1 MANYTFLAAQNYRTN
16 RKKEVARATSSSD
29 YRKDEEN
36 ARLARIEAIQRLR
49 NGTAYNPT
57 LLHTAEKMAS
67 DDTKEK
73 FSNTKTTLDSV
84 TTAKSA
90 ASTHSKKSPAITAG
104 TTSSL
109 MESAKSKSQ
118 PSAGASLSAITTAK
132 SSAKKNQVHRNNFSS
147 VTADK
152 TLLEKSQEPVTEEQ
166 ATRRKAYSIYNGLDE
181 ETYKK
186 ANEAYKA
193 ADVSAP
199 SAARQR
205 TAVANALME
214 SGISKEKAVQYAKN
228 WGNVQ
233 GAKGIIDDARYE
245 SSVNKRVNELSDD
258 QYKELGNYI
267 VRTDPKYYFDHPD
280 LLDDSK
286 PYYGQWES
294 VDEYKQKFMDTYG
307 VSEDEFDIYVDAAK
321 RKLKKEATEREE
333 QKRQE
338 NMDKYPWA
346 TMAYNVEDLATGFIA
361 DGMAATTT
369 AIAKLTGR
377 QIDPYD
383 YGFRQQRLNAAVE
396 QKSAEQFADLVG
408 KLGGGET
415 AQNIAAGAY
424 SVGNSI
430 IKSKMAMDM
439 GTGVADSLGLVKGTS
454 QYRNIASLT
463 NSGLFSAS
471 AFSNSVRESKDA
483 GLSDE
488 QALRTGVANGINES
502 LMEYLS
508 FDKVLGLLD
517 KPGKVTIKEGVKRF
531 MGAMFAEG
539 SEELNTDL
547 ANTIADHLMNGEFE
561 DTKNQ
566 VSYLVA
572 NGMDEETAK
581 EQVWSDTLKQWT
593 EDFIAGA
600 ISGGVFAGGRIASS
614 NINYHNLADNVS
626 VELKEQL
633 AETSKT
639 MEEGTT
645 AREIAESKPV
655 EEWTRDDTAKVLQS
669 MEEIAGEKG
678 NYEDILAHEIEKTGK
693 GSEEAKTIAQDM
705 VKAASTSSEDTTE
718 EDSARRIETWDEGT
732 QETYGKFLRGE
743 LTRESDTVA
752 SAYEVRESPRQEKQ
766 RGNSKTTV
774 ARAYEKSSN
783 NPVIAVKIS
792 DITKSDAKVMLSD
805 GSTTKLSEI
814 RFDDRQTQQ
823 LYNLASTFESSNAAN
838 AFIEEF
844 PGGDVATYA
853 RSVMA
858 YYNAGRN
865 GAKSFDSLMGDSQ
878 NGIYAAVDSSINRTF
893 YELGVN
899 DKTPVKAVTKPQAD
913 TVSRGKVI
921 DQRTEVTPDSDFV
934 TRVASVLSN
943 ADYENTVIKDT
954 KLDNNARGEF
964 NRILAEVAITTD
976 SDNPLSAVVHEHIGE
991 VSRAYNAEGW
1001 DKVVDE
1007 VMDYMYSKEGMQWV
1021 NNRVS
1026 TYKEA
1031 YKKVSSNTDNRDAA
1045 TEFVNDVIGEIFT
1058 TEEGLEHLMNHAQEK
1073 LTEKEQK
1080 SFIQSI
1086 KDFFNNMIKSLKD
1099 YMESH
1104 SRRFSRSEYLKAS
1117 KQLEKIRDDALAAWD
1132 KAIENRKREMSGENK
1147 GSTVK
1152 AAEKKF
1158 ALELEESAKNI
1169 TPLLNTDYETLEKTN
1184 VSIVEMNSELDSK
1197 YVTAGK
1203 VSISKIIED
1212 QLKLCEHI
1220 RPGKTDLYYVVFD
1233 KINGLKAQISG
1244 KSIKHSINITDGTII
1259 SKIDDNAM
1267 NDIVCYS
1274 NLYEVLKNSVCVG
1287 SIVANKK
1294 HSEKGMVLYGVARLK
1309 DKGTFLVRTTLEHR
1323 EGAGYEIAKVGIVE
1337 NIRAIK
1343 TQQVEDMHWKN
1354 NSATL
1359 RQPADSVTVSE
1370 LLDYVKNNITAKDSI
1385 QIQLVQ
1391 QLDEMEKASAISGSQ
1406 QSNVAVPK
1414 ETLASKLNVSSDS
1427 KNINKRYSLNVDSEG
1442 NELSDQQ
1449 QEYFKDSKVRDENG
1463 KLKPVYHGTGSQF
1476 NVFSYDFI
1484 GKTGSAEGYGF
1495 YFTDQIEKAKG
1506 YSKRGTDVMSGY
1518 LNITKPLST
1527 SELTLTENEIRG
1539 LLLELDPTGDEIL
1552 ANFEYT
1558 GEGYPSKQWYNK
1570 AMKETI
1576 DTLME
1581 NESDDDVLAEIVNS
1595 GSDNE
1600 TVLTTVRNLYGYDG
1614 YIVEDKYED
1623 GNVYV
1628 AFSSEQF
1635 KNADN
1640 RQPTPDKDIRF
1651 SIEIANDEY
1660 KEAEDSELYDIAK
1673 RIYDSGTTS
1682 KKAYYKLSETLPERL
1697 VNDIKEILN
1706 IDVSDY
1712 GNEISET
1719 SIAHINRRHGPN
1731 GSSDHSME
1739 DVHNVARI
1747 EYAIENYA
1755 EIEEGA
1761 RSKEYR
1767 NRDGSYSKTIVMR
1780 ANIGSD
1786 FYYVVEAVPDAKI
1799 KTLHVVSAYINKND
1813 TFSDVV
1819 VSNDPNRY
1827 VQDEHRPNVS
1837 FPKSNV
1843 SSDRENVNKRYSLNL
1858 ENEGKKYST
1867 NIDEAL
1873 FEALEETWTLEEQKQ
1888 ASGIVQQGFEA
1899 LQSVEI
1905 NDRIVNKIA
1914 KNILKQYSSDYST
1927 EDLSYNIKNI
1937 FAYLKNTEN
1946 VSFDDMTKVM
1956 QEVAKPVLEQ
1966 SKRIDQRDKADYDD
1980 FINYLS
1986 QKRIKLTSA
1995 QRQEVEYT
2003 YGSYDAFRKS
2013 MFGKVTLSN
2022 KGVSLDDIWSEIV
2035 QQSGYRL
2042 SEDVSDADEITALA
2056 EVIED
2061 MKPVPRNPFGM
2072 DMDDAAYDV
2081 ALDIYRQFFIE
2092 QAAEKANEK
2101 VKKVIGQ
2108 KTDQLIEKQQQYRRK
2123 YGQMYMEAVAKERRK
2138 TEELQKASIARLQ
2151 GEFYKLDQAERDAIR
2166 ESDLISQ
2173 AVIKAEREKY
2183 EGRLRRLRNQKNDKI
2198 AEIRARNANSRT
2210 KAAQQRRAA
2219 YLKEGIRKNM
2229 DSLNSML
2236 MHPNENKHIPA
2247 GMVRSVIDVCEAVNV
2262 DTGKSRLMK
2271 EKLEKLQGFYESYRN
2286 DDQFSFDYDE
2296 RIDKDIDTL
2305 KNMFAGRNYTELTND
2320 ELQRVYNIVNALK
2333 QQISNA
2339 NKLIDNKLVKDAHE
2353 GAMQAVEEVTRAKRH
2368 ANNVV
2373 TYNLDKF
2380 ASYHLNAYREFR
2392 KLSGYK
2398 ENSVLMS
2405 IYDELERGQQK
2416 ELEIQRHVNDA
2427 FLGLLQSNR
2436 KEAMRLESYKPDDL
2450 VDIGLKDE
2458 NGKPVM
2464 VTRAMRLSVI
2474 MHSYNKGNMNHVLNE
2489 GLTIP
2494 DIKLYEKGNIK
2505 EAWEKAKTYRY
2516 VSYELMLDAIKSKD
2530 SERLTEEQAKYE
2542 RSVRKLESDLS
2553 DFEKEFLKIAKEV
2566 FHNYFGKEI
2575 NKVTMQTRGYAAARV
2590 ENYYPI
2596 KTDPDFTHSNFGGL
2610 VMDSSLEGMGMLKER
2625 VRSKNPILLEDI
2637 TKVVIRQANNTS
2649 KYVGYAIP
2657 IRNFNMLMNST
2668 FHDSNGRIRNM
2679 KETVRNVWGNSNEK
2693 YLENIF
2699 KDIQG
2704 ARKTESGIMDNLRSS
2719 FAGATLTLNVS
2730 VAMKQAASY
2739 PTAASVVGYGP
2750 LLKAMKDIPK
2760 GFNFKKGIPELEKRN
2775 SLLWVRSQ
2783 GYSNERIADTTQTS
2797 AMKSKAKE
2805 KLDWI
2810 SFMDIGT
2817 VRTLEYASMYYVD
2830 SNFKNLKK
2838 GSDEYWDKVSETFT
2852 KVVAETQPNYTTL
2865 QQAAV
2870 TRDPNKFMKQ
2880 IIMFKTQSL
2889 QNFGIVYDAVGNY
2902 NAKSIALKEAKKT
2915 NSAELIATAKKEKMQ
2930 AAKNLVNA
2938 TTSQIVAAAVFN
2950 AMTILSK
2957 LMLHKWKPFQDDDGE
2972 WSSEK
2977 LMNFFMVGMVDTLS
2991 GSIIWGS
2998 EIADVLEALL
3008 LGETYYG
3015 TEVSVIEMWNDCNNA
3030 IINLHNNINKMNGA
3044 QTDEEYDKYNYKVQT
3059 SILTLVTTLGQ
3070 FKGVPV
3076 NNVYNM
3082 FNAVYTYAAGTSI
3095 MNGDVE
3101 KQYDRIVDAY
3111 LDGDTKEYK
3120 RLYEQK
3126 ANTLS
3131 NPDSAKSGTKSTIK
3145 ERYLNGEMSQEQ
3157 AESFLND
3164 LGYDDAYFTI
3174 KEWDYT
3180 NETGEKYLQYGELD
3194 SAIEDAVKSGDRQS
3208 VIDAVKDLTDHGIK
3222 ESSVE
3227 SHISKTFKPIYQESH
3242 SKANLKSYLITA
3254 YEYCGVPR
3262 DKAME
3267 KIKAWEEER

>member
-1 MANYTFLAAQNYRTN
+1 
-16 RKKEVARATSSSD
+16 
-29 YRKDEEN
+29 
-36 ARLARIEAIQRLR
+36 
-49 NGTAYNPT
+49 
-57 LLHTAEKMAS
+57 
-67 DDTKEK
+67 
-73 FSNTKTTLDSV
+73 
-84 TTAKSA
+84 
-90 ASTHSKKSPAITAG
+90 
-104 TTSSL
+104 
-109 MESAKSKSQ
+109 
-118 PSAGASLSAITTAK
+118 
-132 SSAKKNQVHRNNFSS
+132 
-147 VTADK
+147 
-152 TLLEKSQEPVTEEQ
+152 
-166 ATRRKAYSIYNGLDE
+166 
-181 ETYKK
+181 
-186 ANEAYKA
+186 
-193 ADVSAP
+193 
-199 SAARQR
+199 
-205 TAVANALME
+205 
-214 SGISKEKAVQYAKN
+214 
-228 WGNVQ
+228 
-233 GAKGIIDDARYE
+233 
-245 SSVNKRVNELSDD
+245 
-258 QYKELGNYI
+258 
-267 VRTDPKYYFDHPD
+267 
-280 LLDDSK
+280 
-286 PYYGQWES
+286 
-294 VDEYKQKFMDTYG
+294 
-307 VSEDEFDIYVDAAK
+307 
-321 RKLKKEATEREE
+321 
-333 QKRQE
+333 
-338 NMDKYPWA
+338 
-346 TMAYNVEDLATGFIA
+346 
-361 DGMAATTT
+361 
-369 AIAKLTGR
+369 
-377 QIDPYD
+377 
-383 YGFRQQRLNAAVE
+383 
-396 QKSAEQFADLVG
+396 
-408 KLGGGET
+408 
-415 AQNIAAGAY
+415 
-424 SVGNSI
+424 
-430 IKSKMAMDM
+430 
-439 GTGVADSLGLVKGTS
+439 
-454 QYRNIASLT
+454 
-463 NSGLFSAS
+463 
-471 AFSNSVRESKDA
+471 
-483 GLSDE
+483 
-488 QALRTGVANGINES
+488 
-502 LMEYLS
+502 
-508 FDKVLGLLD
+508 
-517 KPGKVTIKEGVKRF
+517 
-531 MGAMFAEG
+531 
-539 SEELNTDL
+539 
-547 ANTIADHLMNGEFE
+547 
-561 DTKNQ
+561 
-566 VSYLVA
+566 
-572 NGMDEETAK
+572 
-581 EQVWSDTLKQWT
+581 
-593 EDFIAGA
+593 
-600 ISGGVFAGGRIASS
+600 
-614 NINYHNLADNVS
+614 
-626 VELKEQL
+626 
-633 AETSKT
+633 
-639 MEEGTT
+639 
-645 AREIAESKPV
+645 
-655 EEWTRDDTAKVLQS
+655 
-669 MEEIAGEKG
+669 
-678 NYEDILAHEIEKTGK
+678 
-693 GSEEAKTIAQDM
+693 
-705 VKAASTSSEDTTE
+705 
-718 EDSARRIETWDEGT
+718 
-732 QETYGKFLRGE
+732 
-743 LTRESDTVA
+743 
-752 SAYEVRESPRQEKQ
+752 
-766 RGNSKTTV
+766 
-774 ARAYEKSSN
+774 
-783 NPVIAVKIS
+783 
-792 DITKSDAKVMLSD
+792 
-805 GSTTKLSEI
+805 
-814 RFDDRQTQQ
+814 
-823 LYNLASTFESSNAAN
+823 
-838 AFIEEF
+838 
-844 PGGDVATYA
+844 
-853 RSVMA
+853 
-858 YYNAGRN
+858 
-865 GAKSFDSLMGDSQ
+865 
-878 NGIYAAVDSSINRTF
+878 
-893 YELGVN
+893 
-899 DKTPVKAVTKPQAD
+899 
-913 TVSRGKVI
+913 
-921 DQRTEVTPDSDFV
+921 
-934 TRVASVLSN
+934 
-943 ADYENTVIKDT
+943 
-954 KLDNNARGEF
+954 
-964 NRILAEVAITTD
+964 
-976 SDNPLSAVVHEHIGE
+976 
-991 VSRAYNAEGW
+991 
-1001 DKVVDE
+1001 
-1007 VMDYMYSKEGMQWV
+1007 
-1021 NNRVS
+1021 
-1026 TYKEA
+1026 
-1031 YKKVSSNTDNRDAA
+1031 
-1045 TEFVNDVIGEIFT
+1045 
-1058 TEEGLEHLMNHAQEK
+1058 
-1073 LTEKEQK
+1073 
-1080 SFIQSI
+1080 
-1086 KDFFNNMIKSLKD
+1086 
-1099 YMESH
+1099 
-1104 SRRFSRSEYLKAS
+1104 
-1117 KQLEKIRDDALAAWD
+1117 
-1132 KAIENRKREMSGENK
+1132 
-1147 GSTVK
+1147 
-1152 AAEKKF
+1152 
-1158 ALELEESAKNI
+1158 
-1169 TPLLNTDYETLEKTN
+1169 
-1184 VSIVEMNSELDSK
+1184 
-1197 YVTAGK
+1197 
-1203 VSISKIIED
+1203 
-1212 QLKLCEHI
+1212 
-1220 RPGKTDLYYVVFD
+1220 
-1233 KINGLKAQISG
+1233 
-1244 KSIKHSINITDGTII
+1244 
-1259 SKIDDNAM
+1259 
-1267 NDIVCYS
+1267 
-1274 NLYEVLKNSVCVG
+1274 
-1287 SIVANKK
+1287 
-1294 HSEKGMVLYGVARLK
+1294 
-1309 DKGTFLVRTTLEHR
+1309 
-1323 EGAGYEIAKVGIVE
+1323 
-1337 NIRAIK
+1337 
-1343 TQQVEDMHWKN
+1343 
-1354 NSATL
+1354 
-1359 RQPADSVTVSE
+1359 
-1370 LLDYVKNNITAKDSI
+1370 
-1385 QIQLVQ
+1385 
-1391 QLDEMEKASAISGSQ
+1391 
-1406 QSNVAVPK
+1406 
-1414 ETLASKLNVSSDS
+1414 
-1427 KNINKRYSLNVDSEG
+1427 
-1442 NELSDQQ
+1442 
-1449 QEYFKDSKVRDENG
+1449 
-1463 KLKPVYHGTGSQF
+1463 
-1476 NVFSYDFI
+1476 
-1484 GKTGSAEGYGF
+1484 
-1495 YFTDQIEKAKG
+1495 
-1506 YSKRGTDVMSGY
+1506 MSGY

-1539 LLLELDPTGDEIL
+1539 LLSELDPTGDEIL

-1576 DTLME
+1576 NALME

-1614 YIVEDKYED
+1614 YIVEDKYGD

-1628 AFSSEQF
+1628 AFTSEQF

-1640 RQPTPDKDIRF
+1640 RQPTSDKDI
-1651 SIEIANDEY
+1651 
-1660 KEAEDSELYDIAK
+1660 
-1673 RIYDSGTTS
+1673 
-1682 KKAYYKLSETLPERL
+1682 
-1697 VNDIKEILN
+1697 
-1706 IDVSDY
+1706 
-1712 GNEISET
+1712 
-1719 SIAHINRRHGPN
+1719 
-1731 GSSDHSME
+1731 
-1739 DVHNVARI
+1739 
-1747 EYAIENYA
+1747 
-1755 EIEEGA
+1755 
-1761 RSKEYR
+1761 
-1767 NRDGSYSKTIVMR
+1767 
-1780 ANIGSD
+1780 
-1786 FYYVVEAVPDAKI
+1786 
-1799 KTLHVVSAYINKND
+1799 
-1813 TFSDVV
+1813 
-1819 VSNDPNRY
+1819 
-1827 VQDEHRPNVS
+1827 
-1837 FPKSNV
+1837 
-1843 SSDRENVNKRYSLNL
+1843 RYSLNL

-1905 NDRIVNKIA
+1905 NDKIVNKIA
-1914 KNILKQYSSDYST
+1914 KNILKQYSSDYPT

-1966 SKRIDQRDKADYDD
+1966 SKRIDPRDKADYDD

-2003 YGSYDAFRKS
+2003 YGSYDDFRKS

-2042 SEDVSDADEITALA
+2042 SEDVSDADEIIALA

-2183 EGRLRRLRNQKNDKI
+2183 EGRLRRLRSQKNDKI
-2198 AEIRARNANSRT
+2198 AEINARHANSRT

-2353 GAMQAVEEVTRAKRH
+2353 GAKQAVEEVTRAKRH

-2398 ENSVLMS
+2398 DNSVLMS

-2494 DIKLYEKGNIK
+2494 DIKLYEKGKIK

-2530 SERLTEEQAKYE
+2530 SERLTAEQAKYE
-2542 RSVRKLESDLS
+2542 RPVRKLESDLS

-2704 ARKTESGIMDNLRSS
+2704 ANSSGGSMFDGVLNALRGN
-2719 FAGATLTLNVS
+2719 FAGATLSANVG

-2739 PTAASVVGYGP
+2739 PTAAAVVGYGP

-2760 GFNFKKGIPELEKRN
+2760 GFNLKKGIPELEKRN

-2783 GYSNERIADTTQTS
+2783 GYSNERVADATKLTAT
-2797 AMKSKAKE
+2797 KSKLRE
-2805 KLDWI
+2805 KADMI
-2810 SFMDIGT
+2810 GFMDAGT

-2830 SNFKNLKK
+2830 SKFKNLEK
-2838 GSDEYWDKVSETFT
+2838 GSDEYWNKVSEIFT
-2852 KVVAETQPNYTTL
+2852 KVVFETQPNYTTL

-2870 TRDPNKFMKQ
+2870 TRDSSSSKKLFF
-2880 IIMFKTQSL
+2880 MFKTQSL
-2889 QNFGIVYDAVGNY
+2889 QNIGIMYDAMGNFM
-2902 NAKSIALKEAKKT
+2902 AKTADYRDAKKSKNT
-2915 NSAELIATAKKEKMQ
+2915 DFIASTKKEVK
-2930 AAKNLVNA
+2930 AAANNLAHA
-2938 TTSQIVAAAVFN
+2938 TSSQIIAAAVFK
-2950 AMTILSK
+2950 AMDFLAKIFYHRQDK
-2957 LMLHKWKPFQDDDGE
+2957 FQDDDGNWDMKKIE
-2972 WSSEK
+2972 D
-2977 LMNFFMVGMVDTLS
+2977 FFVYGIINTLA
-2991 GSIIWGS
+2991 GGI
-2998 EIADVLEALL
+2998 L
-3008 LGETYYG
+3008 LGDEIVEGLESFFLDETYYG
-3015 TEVSVIEMWNDCNNA
+3015 AEVSILEMWNDFNEGMQSLKNN
-3030 IINLHNNINKMNGA
+3030 LNKMHDSA
-3044 QTDEEYDKYNYKVQT
+3044 TDEEHDEYSYKVEK
-3059 SILTLVTTLGQ
+3059 SILTIANVLGQ
-3070 FKGVPV
+3070 IKGVPV
-3076 NNVYNM
+3076 NNI
-3082 FNAVYTYAAGTSI
+3082 FNTFNSAYTYVMGTGI
-3095 MNGDVE
+3095 MDGDVE

-3180 NETGEKYLQYGELD
+3180 NETGEKYLKYGELD

-3267 KIKAWEEER
+3267 KIKAWEEE

>member
-16 RKKEVARATSSSD
+16 RKKEDSKGSSSSD

-49 NGTAYNPT
+49 NGTTYNPT

-104 TTSSL
+104 TTSNL

-132 SSAKKNQVHRNNFSS
+132 SSAKKNTISRNDFSS
-147 VTADK
+147 VTPDD
-152 TLLEKSQEPVTEEQ
+152 TLLEKANEPVTEEQ

-186 ANEAYKA
+186 ANEAFKA
-193 ADVSAP
+193 ADISGPSA
-199 SAARQR
+199 AARQR

-214 SGISKEKAVQYAKN
+214 SGISKEKAAQYAKN

-245 SSVNKRVNELSDD
+245 SSVEKRVNELSDD

-286 PYYGQWES
+286 SYYGQWES

-321 RKLKKEATEREE
+321 RKLNQEATEREE

-539 SEELNTDL
+539 SEELSTDL

-705 VKAASTSSEDTTE
+705 VKAASTSSGDTTE

-743 LTRESDTVA
+743 LTRENDTVA
-752 SAYEVRESPRQEKQ
+752 SAYEVRESQRQEKQ

-792 DITKSDAKVMLSD
+792 DITKSDAKVLLSD

-814 RFDDRQTQQ
+814 RFDNRQTQQ

-865 GAKSFDSLMGDSQ
+865 GAKSFDSLMRDSQ

-899 DKTPVKAVTKPQAD
+899 DKTSVKAVTKPQAD
-913 TVSRGKVI
+913 NVSRGKVI

-1031 YKKVSSNTDNRDAA
+1031 YKKVSSDTDNRDAA

-1132 KAIENRKREMSGENK
+1132 KAIENRKREMSGENSNTAK
-1147 GSTVK
+1147 ADKKAYSLNPNPDTKVEVDKEGIVIITGSRYSVSQVTKDFRNV
-1152 AAEKKF
+1152 
-1158 ALELEESAKNI
+1158 AKNI
-1169 TPLLNTDYETLEKTN
+1169 R
-1184 VSIVEMNSELDSK
+1184 SELSK
-1197 YVTAGK
+1197 LVGNSYVIKADNREVHIGADFVGEYSGSKDTQKSRKDVKRTKANAIPG
-1203 VSISKIIED
+1203 IEKIIENAD
-1212 QLKLCEHI
+1212 NPKYLQNDEEKHNNDARRGWTRYDVTFGLSDGSVVNYFRGFLNIRMAADGKDYVYDITKINKLKNGPHI
-1220 RPGKTDLYYVVFD
+1220 RQAT
-1233 KINGLKAQISG
+1233 
-1244 KSIKHSINITDGTII
+1244 
-1259 SKIDDNAM
+1259 
-1267 NDIVCYS
+1267 
-1274 NLYEVLKNSVCVG
+1274 
-1287 SIVANKK
+1287 
-1294 HSEKGMVLYGVARLK
+1294 
-1309 DKGTFLVRTTLEHR
+1309 
-1323 EGAGYEIAKVGIVE
+1323 
-1337 NIRAIK
+1337 
-1343 TQQVEDMHWKN
+1343 N
-1354 NSATL
+1354 NSAY
-1359 RQPADSVTVSE
+1359 DNSGIHKE
-1370 LLDYVKNNITAKDSI
+1370 NIS
-1385 QIQLVQ
+1385 
-1391 QLDEMEKASAISGSQ
+1391 
-1406 QSNVAVPK
+1406 SNK
-1414 ETLASKLNVSSDS
+1414 ENV
-1427 KNINKRYSLNVDSEG
+1427 NKRYSLNVDTEG

-1449 QEYFKDSKVRDENG
+1449 QEYFKDSKIRDENG
-1463 KLKPVYHGTGSQF
+1463 KLKPVYHGTKSQF

-1506 YSKRGTDVMSGY
+1506 YSKKGTDVMSGY

-1539 LLLELDPTGDEIL
+1539 LLSELDPTGDEIL
-1552 ANFEYT
+1552 SNFEYT

-1576 DTLME
+1576 NALME

-1614 YIVEDKYED
+1614 YIVEDKYGD

-1628 AFSSEQF
+1628 AFTSEQF

-1640 RQPTPDKDIRF
+1640 RQPTSDKDI
-1651 SIEIANDEY
+1651 
-1660 KEAEDSELYDIAK
+1660 
-1673 RIYDSGTTS
+1673 
-1682 KKAYYKLSETLPERL
+1682 
-1697 VNDIKEILN
+1697 
-1706 IDVSDY
+1706 
-1712 GNEISET
+1712 
-1719 SIAHINRRHGPN
+1719 
-1731 GSSDHSME
+1731 
-1739 DVHNVARI
+1739 
-1747 EYAIENYA
+1747 
-1755 EIEEGA
+1755 
-1761 RSKEYR
+1761 
-1767 NRDGSYSKTIVMR
+1767 
-1780 ANIGSD
+1780 
-1786 FYYVVEAVPDAKI
+1786 
-1799 KTLHVVSAYINKND
+1799 
-1813 TFSDVV
+1813 
-1819 VSNDPNRY
+1819 
-1827 VQDEHRPNVS
+1827 
-1837 FPKSNV
+1837 
-1843 SSDRENVNKRYSLNL
+1843 RYSLNL

-1966 SKRIDQRDKADYDD
+1966 SKRIDPRDKADYDD

-2003 YGSYDAFRKS
+2003 YGSYDDFRKS

-2022 KGVSLDDIWSEIV
+2022 KGVPLDDIWSEIV

-2198 AEIRARNANSRT
+2198 AEINARHANSRT

-2305 KNMFAGRNYTELTND
+2305 KNMFVGRNYTELTND

-2353 GAMQAVEEVTRAKRH
+2353 GAKQAVEEVTRAKRH

-2398 ENSVLMS
+2398 DNSVLMS

-2494 DIKLYEKGNIK
+2494 DIKLYEKGKIK

-2530 SERLTEEQAKYE
+2530 SERLTAEQAKYE

-2739 PTAASVVGYGP
+2739 PTAAAVVGYGP

-2760 GFNFKKGIPELEKRN
+2760 GFNLKKGIPELEKRN

-2930 AAKNLVNA
+2930 AAKNLANA

-3180 NETGEKYLQYGELD
+3180 NKTGEKYLKYGELD
-3194 SAIEDAVKSGDRQS
+3194 SAIEDAVKSGDRQN

-3222 ESSVE
+3222 ESSIE

-3267 KIKAWEEER
+3267 KIKAWEEE

>member
-16 RKKEVARATSSSD
+16 RKKEDSKGSSSSD

-49 NGTAYNPT
+49 NGTTYNPT

-132 SSAKKNQVHRNNFSS
+132 SSAKKNMISRNDFSS
-147 VTADK
+147 VTPDD
-152 TLLEKSQEPVTEEQ
+152 TLLEKANEPVTEEQ

-186 ANEAYKA
+186 ANEAFKA
-193 ADVSAP
+193 ADISGPSA
-199 SAARQR
+199 AARQR

-214 SGISKEKAVQYAKN
+214 SGISKEKAAQYAKN

-233 GAKGIIDDARYE
+233 GAKGIINDARYE
-245 SSVNKRVNELSDD
+245 SSVEKRVNELSDD

-286 PYYGQWES
+286 SYYGQWES
-294 VDEYKQKFMDTYG
+294 GDEYKQKFMDTYG

-321 RKLKKEATEREE
+321 RKLNQEATERDI

-346 TMAYNVEDLATGFIA
+346 TAAYNVEDLATGFIA
-361 DGMAATTT
+361 DGMAAVTT
-369 AIAKLTGR
+369 AIDKLTGR
-377 QIDPYD
+377 QIDPYS

-539 SEELNTDL
+539 SEELSTDL

-669 MEEIAGEKG
+669 MEEIAGKKG

-743 LTRESDTVA
+743 LTRENDTVA
-752 SAYEVRESPRQEKQ
+752 SAYEVRESQRQEKQ

-814 RFDDRQTQQ
+814 RFDNRQTQQ

-865 GAKSFDSLMGDSQ
+865 GAKSFDSLMRDSQ

-913 TVSRGKVI
+913 NVSRGKVI

-1031 YKKVSSNTDNRDAA
+1031 YKKVSSDTDNRDAA

-1132 KAIENRKREMSGENK
+1132 KAIENRKREMSGENSNTAK
-1147 GSTVK
+1147 ADKKAYSLNPNPDTKVEVDKEGIVIITGSRYSVSQVTKDFRNV
-1152 AAEKKF
+1152 
-1158 ALELEESAKNI
+1158 AKNI
-1169 TPLLNTDYETLEKTN
+1169 R
-1184 VSIVEMNSELDSK
+1184 SELSK
-1197 YVTAGK
+1197 LVGNSYVIKADNREVHIGADFVGEYSGSKDTQKSRKDVKRTKANAIPG
-1203 VSISKIIED
+1203 IEKIIENAD
-1212 QLKLCEHI
+1212 NPKYLQNDEEKHNNDARRGWTRYDVTFGLSDGSVVNYFRGFLNIRMAADGKDYVYDITKINKLKNGPHI
-1220 RPGKTDLYYVVFD
+1220 RQAT
-1233 KINGLKAQISG
+1233 
-1244 KSIKHSINITDGTII
+1244 
-1259 SKIDDNAM
+1259 
-1267 NDIVCYS
+1267 
-1274 NLYEVLKNSVCVG
+1274 
-1287 SIVANKK
+1287 
-1294 HSEKGMVLYGVARLK
+1294 
-1309 DKGTFLVRTTLEHR
+1309 
-1323 EGAGYEIAKVGIVE
+1323 
-1337 NIRAIK
+1337 
-1343 TQQVEDMHWKN
+1343 N
-1354 NSATL
+1354 NSAY
-1359 RQPADSVTVSE
+1359 DNSGIHKE
-1370 LLDYVKNNITAKDSI
+1370 NIS
-1385 QIQLVQ
+1385 
-1391 QLDEMEKASAISGSQ
+1391 
-1406 QSNVAVPK
+1406 SNK
-1414 ETLASKLNVSSDS
+1414 ENV
-1427 KNINKRYSLNVDSEG
+1427 NKRYSLNVDTEG

-1463 KLKPVYHGTGSQF
+1463 KLKPVYHGTGSHF

-1495 YFTDQIEKAKG
+1495 YFTDQIEKARG
-1506 YSKRGTDVMSGY
+1506 YSKKGTDVMSGY

-1539 LLLELDPTGDEIL
+1539 LLSELDPTGDEIL

-1640 RQPTPDKDIRF
+1640 RQPTSDKDI
-1651 SIEIANDEY
+1651 
-1660 KEAEDSELYDIAK
+1660 
-1673 RIYDSGTTS
+1673 
-1682 KKAYYKLSETLPERL
+1682 
-1697 VNDIKEILN
+1697 
-1706 IDVSDY
+1706 
-1712 GNEISET
+1712 
-1719 SIAHINRRHGPN
+1719 
-1731 GSSDHSME
+1731 
-1739 DVHNVARI
+1739 
-1747 EYAIENYA
+1747 
-1755 EIEEGA
+1755 
-1761 RSKEYR
+1761 
-1767 NRDGSYSKTIVMR
+1767 
-1780 ANIGSD
+1780 
-1786 FYYVVEAVPDAKI
+1786 
-1799 KTLHVVSAYINKND
+1799 
-1813 TFSDVV
+1813 
-1819 VSNDPNRY
+1819 
-1827 VQDEHRPNVS
+1827 
-1837 FPKSNV
+1837 
-1843 SSDRENVNKRYSLNL
+1843 RYSLNL

-1873 FEALEETWTLEEQKQ
+1873 FEALEETWELEEQKQ

-1966 SKRIDQRDKADYDD
+1966 SKRIDPRDKADYDD

-2003 YGSYDAFRKS
+2003 YGSYDDFRKS

-2022 KGVSLDDIWSEIV
+2022 KGVPLDDIWSEIV

-2151 GEFYKLDQAERDAIR
+2151 GEFYKLDQAKHDAIR

-2198 AEIRARNANSRT
+2198 AEINARHANSRT

-2353 GAMQAVEEVTRAKRH
+2353 GAKQAVEEVTRAKRH

-2398 ENSVLMS
+2398 DNSVLMS

-2494 DIKLYEKGNIK
+2494 DIKLYEKGKIK

-2530 SERLTEEQAKYE
+2530 SERLTAEQAKYE

-2610 VMDSSLEGMGMLKER
+2610 VMDNSLEGMGMLKER

-2930 AAKNLVNA
+2930 AAKNLANA

-3194 SAIEDAVKSGDRQS
+3194 SAIEDAVKSGDRQN

-3262 DKAME
+3262 DKAMK
-3267 KIKAWEEER
+3267 KIKAWEEE

>member
-1 MANYTFLAAQNYRTN
+1 MANYTFRTAQNYRTN
-16 RKKEVARATSSSD
+16 RKKEDSKGSSSSD

-152 TLLEKSQEPVTEEQ
+152 TLLEKSQEPVTEEL

-193 ADVSAP
+193 ADVSGP
-199 SAARQR
+199 SAAARQR
-205 TAVANALME
+205 TAVTNALME
-214 SGISKEKAVQYAKN
+214 SGISKGKAAQYAKN

-286 PYYGQWES
+286 SYYGQWES
-294 VDEYKQKFMDTYG
+294 GDEYKQKFMDTYG

-321 RKLKKEATEREE
+321 RKLNQEATERDI

-346 TMAYNVEDLATGFIA
+346 TAAYNVEDLATGFIA
-361 DGMAATTT
+361 DGMAAATT
-369 AIAKLTGR
+369 AIDKLTGR
-377 QIDPYD
+377 QIDPYS

-454 QYRNIASLT
+454 QYRNIAALT

-639 MEEGTT
+639 MGEGTT
-645 AREIAESKPV
+645 ARKIAESKPV

-743 LTRESDTVA
+743 LTRENDTVA
-752 SAYEVRESPRQEKQ
+752 SAYEVRESQRQEKQ

-814 RFDDRQTQQ
+814 RFDNRQIQQ

-865 GAKSFDSLMGDSQ
+865 GAKSFDSLMSDSQ

-1031 YKKVSSNTDNRDAA
+1031 YKKVSSDTDNRDAA

-1058 TEEGLEHLMNHAQEK
+1058 TEEGLEHLMNHAREK

-1132 KAIENRKREMSGENK
+1132 KAIENRKREMSGEN
-1147 GSTVK
+1147 SNTAK

-1158 ALELEESAKNI
+1158 ALELEGSAKNI

-1203 VSISKIIED
+1203 VSINKIIED

-1244 KSIKHSINITDGTII
+1244 KSIKHSINITDGTLLSEIEEKTMDDII
-1259 SKIDDNAM
+1259 CYANA
-1267 NDIVCYS
+1267 VR
-1274 NLYEVLKNSVCVG
+1274 VLKESVYVAD
-1287 SIVANKK
+1287 IKANKK
-1294 HSEKGMVLYGVARLK
+1294 HGENGKVLYGISRSK
-1309 DKGTFLVRTTLEHR
+1309 NKGLYLVRTILEHR
-1323 EGAGYEIAKVGIVE
+1323 EGAGYEIAKIGIVE

-1343 TQQVEDMHWKN
+1343 SQQIERYALEN

-1359 RQPADSVTVSE
+1359 LQSADELNVAE
-1370 LLDYVKNNITAKDSI
+1370 LLNYVKNEIKTRDSI
-1385 QIQLVQ
+1385 QRQLVQ
-1391 QLDEMEKASAISGSQ
+1391 QLDEMEKSSAISGSQ

-1414 ETLASKLNVSSDS
+1414 ETLASKLNVSSDR
-1427 KNINKRYSLNVDSEG
+1427 KNINKRYSLNVDTEG

-1463 KLKPVYHGTGSQF
+1463 NLMVMYHGTPYGDF
-1476 NVFSYDFI
+1476 TVF
-1484 GKTGSAEGYGF
+1484 KNELN
-1495 YFTDQIEKAKG
+1495 YFTPNKKYGDRYQNPSASSVRG
-1506 YSKRGTDVMSGY
+1506 YYKDATNPKTYAVY
-1518 LNITKPLST
+1518 LNIQKPFDISNEET
-1527 SELTLTENEIRG
+1527 MDIFVNEYVKGGYAAGVNPYISEREIREQVKNGIDWTEADNLKEFIEDMEYDYDG
-1539 LLLELDPTGDEIL
+1539 LVFDEGADGGYGDDVHTRGKSYVTFNPNQVKNIDNRKPTGD
-1552 ANFEYT
+1552 
-1558 GEGYPSKQWYNK
+1558 
-1570 AMKETI
+1570 
-1576 DTLME
+1576 
-1581 NESDDDVLAEIVNS
+1581 
-1595 GSDNE
+1595 
-1600 TVLTTVRNLYGYDG
+1600 
-1614 YIVEDKYED
+1614 
-1623 GNVYV
+1623 
-1628 AFSSEQF
+1628 
-1635 KNADN
+1635 
-1640 RQPTPDKDIRF
+1640 KDI
-1651 SIEIANDEY
+1651 
-1660 KEAEDSELYDIAK
+1660 
-1673 RIYDSGTTS
+1673 
-1682 KKAYYKLSETLPERL
+1682 
-1697 VNDIKEILN
+1697 
-1706 IDVSDY
+1706 
-1712 GNEISET
+1712 
-1719 SIAHINRRHGPN
+1719 
-1731 GSSDHSME
+1731 
-1739 DVHNVARI
+1739 
-1747 EYAIENYA
+1747 
-1755 EIEEGA
+1755 
-1761 RSKEYR
+1761 
-1767 NRDGSYSKTIVMR
+1767 
-1780 ANIGSD
+1780 
-1786 FYYVVEAVPDAKI
+1786 
-1799 KTLHVVSAYINKND
+1799 
-1813 TFSDVV
+1813 
-1819 VSNDPNRY
+1819 
-1827 VQDEHRPNVS
+1827 
-1837 FPKSNV
+1837 
-1843 SSDRENVNKRYSLNL
+1843 RYSLNL

-1867 NIDEAL
+1867 NIDETL
-1873 FEALEETWTLEEQKQ
+1873 FEALEETWALEEQKQ

-1914 KNILKQYSSDYST
+1914 KNILKQYSSDYSM

-1966 SKRIDQRDKADYDD
+1966 SKRIDPRDKADYDD

-2198 AEIRARNANSRT
+2198 AEINARHANSRT

-2247 GMVRSVIDVCEAVNV
+2247 GMVRSVIDVCEAVNI

-2339 NKLIDNKLVKDAHE
+2339 NNLIDNKLVKDAHE

-2915 NSAELIATAKKEKMQ
+2915 NSTELIATAKKEKMQ
-2930 AAKNLVNA
+2930 AAKNLANA
-2938 TTSQIVAAAVFN
+2938 TTSQIVAVAVFN

-3194 SAIEDAVKSGDRQS
+3194 SAIEDAVKSGDRQN

-3267 KIKAWEEER
+3267 KIKAWEKE

>member
-16 RKKEVARATSSSD
+16 RKKEDSKGSSSSD

-49 NGTAYNPT
+49 NGTTYNPI

-132 SSAKKNQVHRNNFSS
+132 SSAKKNMISRNDFSS
-147 VTADK
+147 VTPDD
-152 TLLEKSQEPVTEEQ
+152 TLLEKANEPVTEEQ

-186 ANEAYKA
+186 ANEAFKA
-193 ADVSAP
+193 ADISGPSA
-199 SAARQR
+199 AARQR

-214 SGISKEKAVQYAKN
+214 SGISKEKAAQYAKN

-245 SSVNKRVNELSDD
+245 SSVEKRVNELSDD

-286 PYYGQWES
+286 SYYVQWES
-294 VDEYKQKFMDTYG
+294 VDEYNEYKQKFMDTYG
-307 VSEDEFDIYVDAAK
+307 VSEDEFDIYVDAVK
-321 RKLKKEATEREE
+321 RKLNQEATEREE

-346 TMAYNVEDLATGFIA
+346 TAAYNLEDLATGFIA
-361 DGMAATTT
+361 DGMAAATT

-383 YGFRQQRLNAAVE
+383 YGFRQQRLNVAVE

-424 SVGNSI
+424 SVGDSI
-430 IKSKMAMDM
+430 IKSKMAMDI

-539 SEELNTDL
+539 SEELSTDL

-743 LTRESDTVA
+743 LTRENDTVA
-752 SAYEVRESPRQEKQ
+752 SAYEVRESQRQEKQ

-814 RFDDRQTQQ
+814 RFDNRQTQQ

-865 GAKSFDSLMGDSQ
+865 GAKSFDSLMRDSQ

-913 TVSRGKVI
+913 NVSRGKVI

-943 ADYENTVIKDT
+943 ADYENTVIKNE

-964 NRILAEVAITTD
+964 NRILAEVVITTD
-976 SDNPLSAVVHEHIGE
+976 SENPLAAVVHEHIGE

-1031 YKKVSSNTDNRDAA
+1031 YKKVSSETNNRDAA

-1058 TEEGLEHLMNHAQEK
+1058 TKEGLEHLMNHAQK
-1073 LTEKEQK
+1073 NLNQKEQK

-1086 KDFFNNMIKSLKD
+1086 KDFFNNMIQSLKD

-1104 SRRFSRSEYLKAS
+1104 SRRFNRSEYLKAS
-1117 KQLEKIRDDALAAWD
+1117 AQLEKIRDDALAAWD
-1132 KAIENRKREMSGENK
+1132 KAIENRKGEMAGEFKND
-1147 GSTVK
+1147 STVDE
-1152 AAEKKF
+1152 AEKKF
-1158 ALELEESAKNI
+1158 ALELEESAQNI
-1169 TPLLNTDYETLEKTN
+1169 TPLLNTDYETIRKTN
-1184 VSIVEMNSELDSK
+1184 VSIVEINPKLDSK
-1197 YVTAGK
+1197 YVIEGR
-1203 VSISKIIED
+1203 VSINKIIED
-1212 QLKLCEHI
+1212 QLKLCERV
-1220 RPGKTDLYYVVFD
+1220 RPGKIDLYYIVFD
-1233 KINGLKAQISG
+1233 KVNGLKAQISG
-1244 KSIKHSINITDGTII
+1244 RSIKHSINITDGTLLSEITE
-1259 SKIDDNAM
+1259 KTM
-1267 NDIVCYS
+1267 NDIICYTNVVS
-1274 NLYEVLKNSVCVG
+1274 ILKESVY
-1287 SIVANKK
+1287 VADIKSNKK
-1294 HSEKGMVLYGVARLK
+1294 HGEKGKVLYGVIKFKNDGLY
-1309 DKGTFLVRTTLEHR
+1309 LVRTILEHR
-1323 EGAGYEIAKVGIVE
+1323 EGAGYEIAKIGIVE

-1343 TQQVEDMHWKN
+1343 TQQIGDMHWKN
-1354 NSATL
+1354 NSAAL
-1359 RQPADSVTVSE
+1359 LQSADAINISSI
-1370 LLDYVKNNITAKDSI
+1370 LDYVKNNIKARDSI
-1385 QIQLVQ
+1385 QIQLVEQ
-1391 QLDEMEKASAISGSQ
+1391 WDKIKNGPHIRQATNNSAYDNSGIHKENIS
-1406 QSNVAVPK
+1406 SNK
-1414 ETLASKLNVSSDS
+1414 ENV
-1427 KNINKRYSLNVDSEG
+1427 NKRYSLNVDTEG

-1449 QEYFKDSKVRDENG
+1449 QEYFKDSKIRDENG
-1463 KLKPVYHGTGSQF
+1463 KLKPVYHGTKSQF

-1506 YSKRGTDVMSGY
+1506 YSKKGTDVMSGY

-1539 LLLELDPTGDEIL
+1539 LLSELDPTGDEIL

-1576 DTLME
+1576 NALME

-1628 AFSSEQF
+1628 AFTSEQF

-1640 RQPTPDKDIRF
+1640 RQPTSDKDI
-1651 SIEIANDEY
+1651 
-1660 KEAEDSELYDIAK
+1660 
-1673 RIYDSGTTS
+1673 
-1682 KKAYYKLSETLPERL
+1682 
-1697 VNDIKEILN
+1697 
-1706 IDVSDY
+1706 
-1712 GNEISET
+1712 
-1719 SIAHINRRHGPN
+1719 
-1731 GSSDHSME
+1731 
-1739 DVHNVARI
+1739 
-1747 EYAIENYA
+1747 
-1755 EIEEGA
+1755 
-1761 RSKEYR
+1761 
-1767 NRDGSYSKTIVMR
+1767 
-1780 ANIGSD
+1780 
-1786 FYYVVEAVPDAKI
+1786 
-1799 KTLHVVSAYINKND
+1799 
-1813 TFSDVV
+1813 
-1819 VSNDPNRY
+1819 
-1827 VQDEHRPNVS
+1827 
-1837 FPKSNV
+1837 
-1843 SSDRENVNKRYSLNL
+1843 RYSLNL

-1905 NDRIVNKIA
+1905 NDKIVNKIA

-1966 SKRIDQRDKADYDD
+1966 SKRIDPRDKADYDD

-2003 YGSYDAFRKS
+2003 YGSYDDFRKS

-2022 KGVSLDDIWSEIV
+2022 KGVPLDDIWSEIV

-2198 AEIRARNANSRT
+2198 AEINARHANSRT

-2353 GAMQAVEEVTRAKRH
+2353 GAKQAVEEVTRAKRH

-2398 ENSVLMS
+2398 DNSVLMS

-2494 DIKLYEKGNIK
+2494 DIRLYEKGKIK

-2530 SERLTEEQAKYE
+2530 SERLTAEQAKYE

-2915 NSAELIATAKKEKMQ
+2915 NSTELIATAKKEKMQ

-3180 NETGEKYLQYGELD
+3180 NETGEKYLKYGELD

-3262 DKAME
+3262 DKAMK
-3267 KIKAWEEER
+3267 KIKAWEEE

>member
-16 RKKEVARATSSSD
+16 RKKEDSKGSSSSD

-49 NGTAYNPT
+49 NGTTYNPT

-132 SSAKKNQVHRNNFSS
+132 SSAKKNMISRNDFSS
-147 VTADK
+147 VTPDD
-152 TLLEKSQEPVTEEQ
+152 TLLEKANEPVTEKQ
-166 ATRRKAYSIYNGLDE
+166 ATTRKAYSIYDGLDE

-186 ANEAYKA
+186 ANEAFKA
-193 ADVSAP
+193 ADISGPSA
-199 SAARQR
+199 AARQR

-214 SGISKEKAVQYAKN
+214 SGISKEKAAQYAKN

-245 SSVNKRVNELSDD
+245 SSVEKRVNELSDD

-267 VRTDPKYYFDHPD
+267 VRTAPKYYFDHPD

-321 RKLKKEATEREE
+321 RKLNQEATEREE

-424 SVGNSI
+424 SVGDSI

-539 SEELNTDL
+539 SEELSTDL

-600 ISGGVFAGGRIASS
+600 ISGGVFAGGRIASN

-743 LTRESDTVA
+743 LTRENDTVA
-752 SAYEVRESPRQEKQ
+752 SAYEVRESQRQEKQ

-814 RFDDRQTQQ
+814 RFDNRQTQQ

-865 GAKSFDSLMGDSQ
+865 GAKSFDSLMRDSQ

-913 TVSRGKVI
+913 NVSRGKVI

-1031 YKKVSSNTDNRDAA
+1031 YKKVSSETDNRDAA

-1132 KAIENRKREMSGENK
+1132 KAIENRKREMSGENSNTAK
-1147 GSTVK
+1147 ADKKAYSLNPNPDTKVEVDKEGIVIITGSRYSVSQVTKDFRNV
-1152 AAEKKF
+1152 
-1158 ALELEESAKNI
+1158 AKNI
-1169 TPLLNTDYETLEKTN
+1169 R
-1184 VSIVEMNSELDSK
+1184 SELSK
-1197 YVTAGK
+1197 LVGNSYVIK
-1203 VSISKIIED
+1203 VDNREVHIGADFVGEYSGSKDTQKSRKDVKRTKANAIPGIEKIIENAD
-1212 QLKLCEHI
+1212 NPKYLQNDEEKHNNDARRGWTRYDVTFGLSDGSVVNYFRGFLNIRMAADGKDYVYDITKINKLKNGPHI
-1220 RPGKTDLYYVVFD
+1220 RQAT
-1233 KINGLKAQISG
+1233 
-1244 KSIKHSINITDGTII
+1244 
-1259 SKIDDNAM
+1259 
-1267 NDIVCYS
+1267 
-1274 NLYEVLKNSVCVG
+1274 
-1287 SIVANKK
+1287 
-1294 HSEKGMVLYGVARLK
+1294 
-1309 DKGTFLVRTTLEHR
+1309 
-1323 EGAGYEIAKVGIVE
+1323 
-1337 NIRAIK
+1337 
-1343 TQQVEDMHWKN
+1343 N
-1354 NSATL
+1354 NSAY
-1359 RQPADSVTVSE
+1359 DNSGIHKE
-1370 LLDYVKNNITAKDSI
+1370 NIS
-1385 QIQLVQ
+1385 
-1391 QLDEMEKASAISGSQ
+1391 
-1406 QSNVAVPK
+1406 SNK
-1414 ETLASKLNVSSDS
+1414 ENV
-1427 KNINKRYSLNVDSEG
+1427 NKRYSLNVDTEG

-1449 QEYFKDSKVRDENG
+1449 QEYFKDSKIRDENG
-1463 KLKPVYHGTGSQF
+1463 KLKPVYHGTKSQF

-1506 YSKRGTDVMSGY
+1506 YSKKGTDVMSGY

-1539 LLLELDPTGDEIL
+1539 LLSELDPTGDEIL
-1552 ANFEYT
+1552 SNFEYT

-1576 DTLME
+1576 NALME

-1614 YIVEDKYED
+1614 YIVEDKYGD

-1628 AFSSEQF
+1628 AFTSEQF

-1640 RQPTPDKDIRF
+1640 RQPTSDKDI
-1651 SIEIANDEY
+1651 
-1660 KEAEDSELYDIAK
+1660 
-1673 RIYDSGTTS
+1673 
-1682 KKAYYKLSETLPERL
+1682 
-1697 VNDIKEILN
+1697 
-1706 IDVSDY
+1706 
-1712 GNEISET
+1712 
-1719 SIAHINRRHGPN
+1719 
-1731 GSSDHSME
+1731 
-1739 DVHNVARI
+1739 
-1747 EYAIENYA
+1747 
-1755 EIEEGA
+1755 
-1761 RSKEYR
+1761 
-1767 NRDGSYSKTIVMR
+1767 
-1780 ANIGSD
+1780 
-1786 FYYVVEAVPDAKI
+1786 
-1799 KTLHVVSAYINKND
+1799 
-1813 TFSDVV
+1813 
-1819 VSNDPNRY
+1819 
-1827 VQDEHRPNVS
+1827 
-1837 FPKSNV
+1837 
-1843 SSDRENVNKRYSLNL
+1843 RYSLNL

-1966 SKRIDQRDKADYDD
+1966 SKRIDPRDKADYDD

-2003 YGSYDAFRKS
+2003 YGSYDDFRKS

-2022 KGVSLDDIWSEIV
+2022 KGVPLDDIWSEIV

-2198 AEIRARNANSRT
+2198 AEINARHANSRT

-2353 GAMQAVEEVTRAKRH
+2353 GAKQAVEEVTRAKRH

-2398 ENSVLMS
+2398 DNSVLMS

-2494 DIKLYEKGNIK
+2494 DIKLYEKGKIK

-2530 SERLTEEQAKYE
+2530 SERLTAEQAKYE

-2930 AAKNLVNA
+2930 AAKNLANA

-3131 NPDSAKSGTKSTIK
+3131 NPDSAKSGTESTIK

-3194 SAIEDAVKSGDRQS
+3194 SAIEDAVKSGDRQN

-3267 KIKAWEEER
+3267 KIKAWEEE

>member
-1 MANYTFLAAQNYRTN
+1 MADYTFRTAQNYRTN
-16 RKKEVARATSSSD
+16 RKKEVAKATSSSD
-29 YRKDEEN
+29 YRKNEEN
-36 ARLARIEAIQRLR
+36 ERLARIEAIQRLR
-49 NGTAYNPT
+49 NGTTYNPT

-67 DDTKEK
+67 DDTKAQ

-90 ASTHSKKSPAITAG
+90 ASTHSKKSPTITAG

-132 SSAKKNQVHRNNFSS
+132 SSAKKNMVSRNDFNS
-147 VTADK
+147 VTANK
-152 TLLEKSQEPVTEEQ
+152 TLLEMSQEPLTEKQ
-166 ATRRKAYSIYNGLDE
+166 AITRKAYSIYNGLDE

-186 ANEAYKA
+186 ANEAFKA
-193 ADVSAP
+193 ADVSGP
-199 SAARQR
+199 SAPARKR
-205 TAVANALME
+205 NAVANALME
-214 SGISKEKAVQYAKN
+214 SGISKEKAAQYAKN
-228 WGNVQ
+228 WGNIQ
-233 GAKGIIDDARYE
+233 SAKGIIDDARYE
-245 SSVNKRVNELSDD
+245 SSVNKRVNELTDD
-258 QYKELGNYI
+258 QYRELGNYI

-286 PYYGQWES
+286 AYYGQWES
-294 VDEYKQKFMDTYG
+294 GDEYKQKFMDTYG
-307 VSEDEFDIYVDAAK
+307 VSEEEFDSYVDAAK
-321 RKLKKEATEREE
+321 RKLNQEATEREE

-346 TMAYNVEDLATGFIA
+346 TAAYNVEDLATGFIA
-361 DGMAATTT
+361 DGMAAATT
-369 AIAKLTGR
+369 AIDKLTGR
-377 QIDPYD
+377 QIDPYS

-396 QKSAEQFADLVG
+396 QKSAEQFADLIG

-508 FDKVLGLLD
+508 FDKVLELLD
-517 KPGKVTIKEGVKRF
+517 KPGKVTVKEGVKRF

-539 SEELNTDL
+539 SEELNTDF
-547 ANTIADHLMNGEFE
+547 ANAIADHLMNGEFE

-639 MEEGTT
+639 MGEDTT
-645 AREIAESKPV
+645 AREIADSKPV

-705 VKAASTSSEDTTE
+705 VKAASTPSEDTTE
-718 EDSARRIETWDEGT
+718 EDSTRRIETWDEGT

-743 LTRESDTVA
+743 LTRENDTVA
-752 SAYEVRESPRQEKQ
+752 SAYEARESQRQEKQ

-792 DITKSDAKVMLSD
+792 DVTKSDAKVMLSD
-805 GSTTKLSEI
+805 GSTTNLSAI
-814 RFDDRQTQQ
+814 RFEDRQTQQ

-865 GAKSFDSLMGDSQ
+865 GAKSFDSLMSDSQ

-899 DKTPVKAVTKPQAD
+899 DKTPVKVTAKPQAD

-964 NRILAEVAITTD
+964 NRILAEVAVTTD

-1031 YKKVSSNTDNRDAA
+1031 YKKVSSDTDNRDAA

-1086 KDFFNNMIKSLKD
+1086 KDFFNNMIKSLRD

-1132 KAIENRKREMSGENK
+1132 KAIENRKREMSGENSNTAKEDKKAYSLNPNPDTKVEKNKEGYRYTWDYLSSLPDIEIVDVIESGFTQVEYTSELTRADIIKATRNNILKYNTQKNNNLGDKRLYSK
-1147 GSTVK
+1147 GLNNNIEITNDGLKHGLRRLSRSGNNIAATVNIPAMIEK
-1152 AAEKKF
+1152 AIVINETSGERNNANSGFVMVGIFKKDSELF
-1158 ALELEESAKNI
+1158 VTRFTINHYTNELEDVDVMYAMTTKKEDAANKSASDDPITSSNIKVASLLDIVNKYYKNE
-1169 TPLLNTDYETLEKTN
+1169 LSQDVLNHYGMKRDEKT
-1184 VSIVEMNSELDSK
+1184 D
-1197 YVTAGK
+1197 
-1203 VSISKIIED
+1203 IE
-1212 QLKLCEHI
+1212 
-1220 RPGKTDLYYVVFD
+1220 
-1233 KINGLKAQISG
+1233 
-1244 KSIKHSINITDGTII
+1244 
-1259 SKIDDNAM
+1259 
-1267 NDIVCYS
+1267 
-1274 NLYEVLKNSVCVG
+1274 
-1287 SIVANKK
+1287 
-1294 HSEKGMVLYGVARLK
+1294 
-1309 DKGTFLVRTTLEHR
+1309 
-1323 EGAGYEIAKVGIVE
+1323 GI
-1337 NIRAIK
+1337 
-1343 TQQVEDMHWKN
+1343 
-1354 NSATL
+1354 
-1359 RQPADSVTVSE
+1359 
-1370 LLDYVKNNITAKDSI
+1370 
-1385 QIQLVQ
+1385 
-1391 QLDEMEKASAISGSQ
+1391 
-1406 QSNVAVPK
+1406 
-1414 ETLASKLNVSSDS
+1414 
-1427 KNINKRYSLNVDSEG
+1427 RYSLNLDTEG

-1539 LLLELDPTGDEIL
+1539 LLSELDPTGDEIL

-1640 RQPTPDKDIRF
+1640 RQPTSDKDI
-1651 SIEIANDEY
+1651 
-1660 KEAEDSELYDIAK
+1660 
-1673 RIYDSGTTS
+1673 
-1682 KKAYYKLSETLPERL
+1682 
-1697 VNDIKEILN
+1697 
-1706 IDVSDY
+1706 
-1712 GNEISET
+1712 
-1719 SIAHINRRHGPN
+1719 
-1731 GSSDHSME
+1731 
-1739 DVHNVARI
+1739 
-1747 EYAIENYA
+1747 
-1755 EIEEGA
+1755 
-1761 RSKEYR
+1761 
-1767 NRDGSYSKTIVMR
+1767 
-1780 ANIGSD
+1780 
-1786 FYYVVEAVPDAKI
+1786 
-1799 KTLHVVSAYINKND
+1799 
-1813 TFSDVV
+1813 
-1819 VSNDPNRY
+1819 
-1827 VQDEHRPNVS
+1827 
-1837 FPKSNV
+1837 
-1843 SSDRENVNKRYSLNL
+1843 RYSLNL

-1873 FEALEETWTLEEQKQ
+1873 FEALEETWALEEQKQ

-1966 SKRIDQRDKADYDD
+1966 SKRIDPRDKADYDD

-2003 YGSYDAFRKS
+2003 YGSYDDFRKS

-2022 KGVSLDDIWSEIV
+2022 KGVSLDDIWGEIV

-2042 SEDVSDADEITALA
+2042 SEDVSDADEIIALA

-2092 QAAEKANEK
+2092 QAAEKSNEK

-2198 AEIRARNANSRT
+2198 AEINARHANSRVR
-2210 KAAQQRRAA
+2210 AAQQRRAA

-2353 GAMQAVEEVTRAKRH
+2353 GAKQAVEEVTKAKRH

-2436 KEAMRLESYKPDDL
+2436 KEAMRLESYKPEDL

-2458 NGKPVM
+2458 NGEPVM

-2494 DIKLYEKGNIK
+2494 DIKLYEKGKIK

-2530 SERLTEEQAKYE
+2530 TERLTEEQAKYE
-2542 RSVRKLESDLS
+2542 KSVKKLESDLS

-2775 SLLWVRSQ
+2775 SLLWARSQ

-2915 NSAELIATAKKEKMQ
+2915 NSAELIATAKNEKRQ
-2930 AAKNLVNA
+2930 AAKNLANA

-2991 GSIIWGS
+2991 GSVIWGS

-3059 SILTLVTTLGQ
+3059 SILTLATALGQ

-3126 ANTLS
+3126 ANTYKD
-3131 NPDSAKSGTKSTIK
+3131 PDKVKSGTKSTIK

-3157 AESFLND
+3157 AESFLNE

-3180 NETGEKYLQYGELD
+3180 NETGEKYSKYGELD
-3194 SAIEDAVKSGDRQS
+3194 SAIEEAVKSQDRQS
-3208 VIDAVKDLTDHGIK
+3208 VIDAVENLTDHGIK

-3267 KIKAWEEER
+3267 KIKGWEEE

>member
-1 MANYTFLAAQNYRTN
+1 MANYTFSAAQNYRTN
-16 RKKEVARATSSSD
+16 RKKEDSKGSSSSD

-346 TMAYNVEDLATGFIA
+346 TMTYNVEDLATGFIA

-517 KPGKVTIKEGVKRF
+517 KPGKVTIKEGIKRF

-539 SEELNTDL
+539 SEEFNTDL

-732 QETYGKFLRGE
+732 QETYGKFIRGE
-743 LTRESDTVA
+743 LTRENDTVA
-752 SAYEVRESPRQEKQ
+752 SAYEIRESQRQEKQ

-853 RSVMA
+853 KSVMA

-1021 NNRVS
+1021 NIRVS

-1031 YKKVSSNTDNRDAA
+1031 YKKVSSDTDNRDAA

-1132 KAIENRKREMSGENK
+1132 KAIENRKREMSGENSK
-1147 GSTVK
+1147 TAKADKKAYSLNPNPDTKVEIDKEGIVIITGSRYSVSQVTKDFRNV
-1152 AAEKKF
+1152 
-1158 ALELEESAKNI
+1158 AKNI
-1169 TPLLNTDYETLEKTN
+1169 R
-1184 VSIVEMNSELDSK
+1184 SELSK
-1197 YVTAGK
+1197 LVGNSYIIKSDNREVHIGADFVGEYSGSKDTQKSRKDVKRTKANAIPG
-1203 VSISKIIED
+1203 IEKIIENAD
-1212 QLKLCEHI
+1212 NPKYLQNDEEKHNNDARRGWTRYDVTFGLSDGSVVNYFRGFLNIRMAADGKDYVYDITKINKLKNGPHI
-1220 RPGKTDLYYVVFD
+1220 RQAT
-1233 KINGLKAQISG
+1233 
-1244 KSIKHSINITDGTII
+1244 
-1259 SKIDDNAM
+1259 
-1267 NDIVCYS
+1267 
-1274 NLYEVLKNSVCVG
+1274 
-1287 SIVANKK
+1287 
-1294 HSEKGMVLYGVARLK
+1294 
-1309 DKGTFLVRTTLEHR
+1309 
-1323 EGAGYEIAKVGIVE
+1323 
-1337 NIRAIK
+1337 
-1343 TQQVEDMHWKN
+1343 N
-1354 NSATL
+1354 NSAY
-1359 RQPADSVTVSE
+1359 DNSGIHKE
-1370 LLDYVKNNITAKDSI
+1370 NIS
-1385 QIQLVQ
+1385 
-1391 QLDEMEKASAISGSQ
+1391 
-1406 QSNVAVPK
+1406 SNK
-1414 ETLASKLNVSSDS
+1414 ENV
-1427 KNINKRYSLNVDSEG
+1427 NKRYSLNVDSEG

-1463 KLKPVYHGTGSQF
+1463 NLMVMYHGTPYGDF
-1476 NVFSYDFI
+1476 TVF
-1484 GKTGSAEGYGF
+1484 KNELN
-1495 YFTDQIEKAKG
+1495 YFTPNKKYGDRYQNPSASSVRG
-1506 YSKRGTDVMSGY
+1506 YYKDATNPKTYAVY
-1518 LNITKPLST
+1518 LNIQKPFDISNEET
-1527 SELTLTENEIRG
+1527 MDIFVNEYVKGGYAAGINPYISEREIREQVKNGIDWTEADNLKEFIEDMEYDYDG
-1539 LLLELDPTGDEIL
+1539 LVLDEGADGGYGDDVHTRGKSYVTFNPNQVKNIDNRKPTGD
-1552 ANFEYT
+1552 
-1558 GEGYPSKQWYNK
+1558 
-1570 AMKETI
+1570 
-1576 DTLME
+1576 
-1581 NESDDDVLAEIVNS
+1581 
-1595 GSDNE
+1595 
-1600 TVLTTVRNLYGYDG
+1600 
-1614 YIVEDKYED
+1614 
-1623 GNVYV
+1623 
-1628 AFSSEQF
+1628 
-1635 KNADN
+1635 
-1640 RQPTPDKDIRF
+1640 KDI
-1651 SIEIANDEY
+1651 
-1660 KEAEDSELYDIAK
+1660 
-1673 RIYDSGTTS
+1673 
-1682 KKAYYKLSETLPERL
+1682 
-1697 VNDIKEILN
+1697 
-1706 IDVSDY
+1706 
-1712 GNEISET
+1712 
-1719 SIAHINRRHGPN
+1719 
-1731 GSSDHSME
+1731 
-1739 DVHNVARI
+1739 
-1747 EYAIENYA
+1747 
-1755 EIEEGA
+1755 
-1761 RSKEYR
+1761 
-1767 NRDGSYSKTIVMR
+1767 
-1780 ANIGSD
+1780 
-1786 FYYVVEAVPDAKI
+1786 
-1799 KTLHVVSAYINKND
+1799 
-1813 TFSDVV
+1813 
-1819 VSNDPNRY
+1819 
-1827 VQDEHRPNVS
+1827 
-1837 FPKSNV
+1837 
-1843 SSDRENVNKRYSLNL
+1843 RYSLNL

-1873 FEALEETWTLEEQKQ
+1873 FEALEETWALEEQKQ

-1899 LQSVEI
+1899 LQSIEI

-1966 SKRIDQRDKADYDD
+1966 SKRIDPRDKADYDD

-2123 YGQMYMEAVAKERRK
+2123 YGQMYMEAVTKERRK

-2198 AEIRARNANSRT
+2198 AEINARHANSRT

-2247 GMVRSVIDVCEAVNV
+2247 GMVRSVIDVCEAVNI

-2398 ENSVLMS
+2398 DNSVLMS

-2494 DIKLYEKGNIK
+2494 DIKLYEKGKIK

-2704 ARKTESGIMDNLRSS
+2704 ANSSGGSMFDGVLNALRGN
-2719 FAGATLTLNVS
+2719 FAGATLSANVG

-2739 PTAASVVGYGP
+2739 PTAAAVVGYGP

-2760 GFNFKKGIPELEKRN
+2760 GFNLKKGIPELEKRN

-2783 GYSNERIADTTQTS
+2783 GYSNERVADATKLTAT
-2797 AMKSKAKE
+2797 KSKLRE
-2805 KLDWI
+2805 KADMI
-2810 SFMDIGT
+2810 GFMDAGT

-2830 SNFKNLKK
+2830 SKFKNLKK
-2838 GSDEYWDKVSETFT
+2838 GSDEYWDKVSEIFT
-2852 KVVAETQPNYTTL
+2852 KVVFETQPNYTTL

-2870 TRDPNKFMKQ
+2870 TRDPSSAKKLFF
-2880 IIMFKTQSL
+2880 MFKTQSL
-2889 QNFGIVYDAVGNY
+2889 QNMGIMYDAMGNFMAKTADY
-2902 NAKSIALKEAKKT
+2902 RDAKKSKNAKFIAST
-2915 NSAELIATAKKEKMQ
+2915 KKEVKV
-2930 AAKNLVNA
+2930 AANNLAHA
-2938 TTSQIVAAAVFN
+2938 TSSQIIAAAVFK
-2950 AMTILSK
+2950 AMDFLAKIFYHRQDK
-2957 LMLHKWKPFQDDDGE
+2957 FQDDDGNWDMKKIE
-2972 WSSEK
+2972 D
-2977 LMNFFMVGMVDTLS
+2977 FFVYGIINTLA
-2991 GSIIWGS
+2991 GGI
-2998 EIADVLEALL
+2998 L
-3008 LGETYYG
+3008 LGDEIVEGLESFFLDETYYG
-3015 TEVSVIEMWNDCNNA
+3015 AEVSILEMWNDFNEGMQSLKNN
-3030 IINLHNNINKMNGA
+3030 LNKMHDSA
-3044 QTDEEYDKYNYKVQT
+3044 TDEEHDEYSYKVER
-3059 SILTLVTTLGQ
+3059 SILTIANVLGQ
-3070 FKGVPV
+3070 IKGVPV
-3076 NNVYNM
+3076 NNI
-3082 FNAVYTYAAGTSI
+3082 FNTFNSAYTYVMGTGI

-3180 NETGEKYLQYGELD
+3180 NETGEKYSKYGELD
-3194 SAIEDAVKSGDRQS
+3194 SAIEEAVKSQDRQS

>member
-16 RKKEVARATSSSD
+16 RKKEDSKGSSSSD

-49 NGTAYNPT
+49 NGTTYNPT

-132 SSAKKNQVHRNNFSS
+132 SSAKKNMISRNDFSS
-147 VTADK
+147 VTPDD
-152 TLLEKSQEPVTEEQ
+152 TLLEKANEPVTEEQ

-186 ANEAYKA
+186 ANEAFKA
-193 ADVSAP
+193 ADISGPSA
-199 SAARQR
+199 AARQR

-214 SGISKEKAVQYAKN
+214 SGISKEKAAQYAKN

-245 SSVNKRVNELSDD
+245 SSVEKRVNELSDD

-286 PYYGQWES
+286 SYYGQWES
-294 VDEYKQKFMDTYG
+294 GDEYKQKFMDTYG

-321 RKLKKEATEREE
+321 RKLNQEATERDI

-346 TMAYNVEDLATGFIA
+346 TTAYNVEDLATGFIA
-361 DGMAATTT
+361 DGMAAATT

-377 QIDPYD
+377 QIDPYS

-655 EEWTRDDTAKVLQS
+655 DEWTRDDTAKVLQS

-743 LTRESDTVA
+743 LTRENDTVA
-752 SAYEVRESPRQEKQ
+752 SAYEVRESQRQEKQ

-814 RFDDRQTQQ
+814 RFDNRQTQQ

-865 GAKSFDSLMGDSQ
+865 GAKSFDSLMRDSQ

-913 TVSRGKVI
+913 KVSRGKVI
-921 DQRTEVTPDSDFV
+921 DQRTEMTPDSDFV

-943 ADYENTVIKDT
+943 ADYENTVIRDT

-1031 YKKVSSNTDNRDAA
+1031 YKKVSSDTDNRDAA

-1086 KDFFNNMIKSLKD
+1086 KDFFNNMIRSLKD

-1117 KQLEKIRDDALAAWD
+1117 KQLEKIRDDTLAAWD

-1152 AAEKKF
+1152 ADKK
-1158 ALELEESAKNI
+1158 A
-1169 TPLLNTDYETLEKTN
+1169 
-1184 VSIVEMNSELDSK
+1184 
-1197 YVTAGK
+1197 
-1203 VSISKIIED
+1203 
-1212 QLKLCEHI
+1212 
-1220 RPGKTDLYYVVFD
+1220 
-1233 KINGLKAQISG
+1233 
-1244 KSIKHSINITDGTII
+1244 
-1259 SKIDDNAM
+1259 
-1267 NDIVCYS
+1267 
-1274 NLYEVLKNSVCVG
+1274 
-1287 SIVANKK
+1287 
-1294 HSEKGMVLYGVARLK
+1294 
-1309 DKGTFLVRTTLEHR
+1309 
-1323 EGAGYEIAKVGIVE
+1323 
-1337 NIRAIK
+1337 
-1343 TQQVEDMHWKN
+1343 
-1354 NSATL
+1354 
-1359 RQPADSVTVSE
+1359 
-1370 LLDYVKNNITAKDSI
+1370 
-1385 QIQLVQ
+1385 
-1391 QLDEMEKASAISGSQ
+1391 
-1406 QSNVAVPK
+1406 
-1414 ETLASKLNVSSDS
+1414 
-1427 KNINKRYSLNVDSEG
+1427 YSLNPNPDTKVEVDSEG

-1463 KLKPVYHGTGSQF
+1463 KLKPVYHGTGSHF

-1495 YFTDQIEKAKG
+1495 YFTDQIEKARG
-1506 YSKRGTDVMSGY
+1506 YSKKGTDVMSGY

-1539 LLLELDPTGDEIL
+1539 LLSELDPTGDEIL

-1640 RQPTPDKDIRF
+1640 RQPTSDKDIRF

-1660 KEAEDSELYDIAK
+1660 KESEDSELYDIAK
-1673 RIYDSGTTS
+1673 RIYDSGATS

-1731 GSSDHSME
+1731 GISDHSME

-1843 SSDRENVNKRYSLNL
+1843 SSDKGNVNKRYSLNVDTEGNELSDQQQEYFKDSKVRDEKGNLMVMYHGTPYGDFTVFKNELNYFTPNKKYGDRYQNPSASSVRGYYKDATNQKTYAVYLNIQNPFDISNEETMDIFVNEYVKGGYAAGINPYISEREIREQVKNGIDWTEADNLKEFIEDMEYDYDGLVLDEGADGGYGDDVHTRGKSYVTFNPNQVKNIDNRKPTGDKDIRYSLNL

-1873 FEALEETWTLEEQKQ
+1873 FEALEETWELEEQKQ

-1905 NDRIVNKIA
+1905 NDKIVNKIA

-1966 SKRIDQRDKADYDD
+1966 SKRIDPRDKADYDD

-2003 YGSYDAFRKS
+2003 YGSYDDFRKS

-2271 EKLEKLQGFYESYRN
+2271 EKLEKLQGLYESYRN

-2353 GAMQAVEEVTRAKRH
+2353 GAKQAVEEVTRAKRH

-2398 ENSVLMS
+2398 DNSVLMS

-2494 DIKLYEKGNIK
+2494 DIKLYEKGKIK

-2530 SERLTEEQAKYE
+2530 SERLTAEQAKYE

-2610 VMDSSLEGMGMLKER
+2610 VMDSTLEGMGMLKER

-2930 AAKNLVNA
+2930 AAKNLANA

-3194 SAIEDAVKSGDRQS
+3194 SAIEDAVKSGDRQN

-3267 KIKAWEEER
+3267 KIKAWEEE

>member
-16 RKKEVARATSSSD
+16 RKKEDSKGSSSSD

-49 NGTAYNPT
+49 NGTTYNPT

-132 SSAKKNQVHRNNFSS
+132 SSAKKNTISRNDFSS
-147 VTADK
+147 VTPDD
-152 TLLEKSQEPVTEEQ
+152 TLLEKANEPVTEEQ

-186 ANEAYKA
+186 ANEAFKA
-193 ADVSAP
+193 ADISGPSA
-199 SAARQR
+199 AARQR

-214 SGISKEKAVQYAKN
+214 SGISKEKAAQYAKN

-245 SSVNKRVNELSDD
+245 SSVEKRVNELSDD

-286 PYYGQWES
+286 SYYGQWES
-294 VDEYKQKFMDTYG
+294 GDEYKQKFMDTYG

-321 RKLKKEATEREE
+321 RKLNQEATERDI

-346 TMAYNVEDLATGFIA
+346 TAAYNVEDLATGFIA
-361 DGMAATTT
+361 DGMAAVTT

-539 SEELNTDL
+539 SEELSTDL

-669 MEEIAGEKG
+669 MEEIAGKKG

-743 LTRESDTVA
+743 LTRENDTVA
-752 SAYEVRESPRQEKQ
+752 SAYDVRESQRQEKQ

-805 GSTTKLSEI
+805 GSTTNLSEI
-814 RFDDRQTQQ
+814 RFDNRQTQQ

-865 GAKSFDSLMGDSQ
+865 GAKSFDSLMRDSQ

-913 TVSRGKVI
+913 NVSRGKVI

-1031 YKKVSSNTDNRDAA
+1031 YKKVSSETDNRDAA

-1132 KAIENRKREMSGENK
+1132 KAIENRKREMSGENSNTAK
-1147 GSTVK
+1147 ADKKAYSLNPNPDTKVEVDKEGIVIITGSRYSVSQVTKDFRNV
-1152 AAEKKF
+1152 
-1158 ALELEESAKNI
+1158 AKNI
-1169 TPLLNTDYETLEKTN
+1169 R
-1184 VSIVEMNSELDSK
+1184 SELSK
-1197 YVTAGK
+1197 LVGNSYVIKADNREVHIGADFVGEYSGSKDTQKSRKDVKRTKANAIPG
-1203 VSISKIIED
+1203 IEKIIENAD
-1212 QLKLCEHI
+1212 NPKYLQNDEEKHNNDARRGWTRYDVTFGLSDGSVVNYFRGFLNIRMAADGKDYVYDITKINKLKNGPHI
-1220 RPGKTDLYYVVFD
+1220 RQAT
-1233 KINGLKAQISG
+1233 
-1244 KSIKHSINITDGTII
+1244 
-1259 SKIDDNAM
+1259 
-1267 NDIVCYS
+1267 
-1274 NLYEVLKNSVCVG
+1274 
-1287 SIVANKK
+1287 
-1294 HSEKGMVLYGVARLK
+1294 
-1309 DKGTFLVRTTLEHR
+1309 
-1323 EGAGYEIAKVGIVE
+1323 
-1337 NIRAIK
+1337 
-1343 TQQVEDMHWKN
+1343 N
-1354 NSATL
+1354 NSAY
-1359 RQPADSVTVSE
+1359 DNSGIHKE
-1370 LLDYVKNNITAKDSI
+1370 NIS
-1385 QIQLVQ
+1385 
-1391 QLDEMEKASAISGSQ
+1391 
-1406 QSNVAVPK
+1406 SNK
-1414 ETLASKLNVSSDS
+1414 ENV
-1427 KNINKRYSLNVDSEG
+1427 NKRYSLNVDTEG

-1449 QEYFKDSKVRDENG
+1449 QEYFKDSKIRDENG
-1463 KLKPVYHGTGSQF
+1463 KLKPVYHGTKSQF

-1506 YSKRGTDVMSGY
+1506 YSKKGTDVMSGY

-1539 LLLELDPTGDEIL
+1539 LLSELDPTGDEIL
-1552 ANFEYT
+1552 SNFEYT

-1576 DTLME
+1576 NALME

-1614 YIVEDKYED
+1614 YIVEDKYGD

-1628 AFSSEQF
+1628 AFTSEQF

-1640 RQPTPDKDIRF
+1640 RQPTSDKDI
-1651 SIEIANDEY
+1651 
-1660 KEAEDSELYDIAK
+1660 
-1673 RIYDSGTTS
+1673 
-1682 KKAYYKLSETLPERL
+1682 
-1697 VNDIKEILN
+1697 
-1706 IDVSDY
+1706 
-1712 GNEISET
+1712 
-1719 SIAHINRRHGPN
+1719 
-1731 GSSDHSME
+1731 
-1739 DVHNVARI
+1739 
-1747 EYAIENYA
+1747 
-1755 EIEEGA
+1755 
-1761 RSKEYR
+1761 
-1767 NRDGSYSKTIVMR
+1767 
-1780 ANIGSD
+1780 
-1786 FYYVVEAVPDAKI
+1786 
-1799 KTLHVVSAYINKND
+1799 
-1813 TFSDVV
+1813 
-1819 VSNDPNRY
+1819 
-1827 VQDEHRPNVS
+1827 
-1837 FPKSNV
+1837 
-1843 SSDRENVNKRYSLNL
+1843 RYSLNL

-1966 SKRIDQRDKADYDD
+1966 SKRIDPRDKADYDD

-2003 YGSYDAFRKS
+2003 YGSYDDFRKS

-2022 KGVSLDDIWSEIV
+2022 KGVPLDDIWSEIV

-2198 AEIRARNANSRT
+2198 AEINARHANSRT

-2353 GAMQAVEEVTRAKRH
+2353 GAKQAVEEVTRAKRH

-2398 ENSVLMS
+2398 DNSVLMS

-2494 DIKLYEKGNIK
+2494 DIRLYEKGKIK

-2516 VSYELMLDAIKSKD
+2516 VSYELMLDAINSKD
-2530 SERLTEEQAKYE
+2530 SERLTAEQAKYE

-2739 PTAASVVGYGP
+2739 PTAAAVVGYGP

-2760 GFNFKKGIPELEKRN
+2760 GFNLKKGIPELEKRN

-2930 AAKNLVNA
+2930 AAKNLANA

-3095 MNGDVE
+3095 MNGDVK

-3180 NETGEKYLQYGELD
+3180 NKTGEKYLKYGELD
-3194 SAIEDAVKSGDRQS
+3194 SAIEDAVKSGDRQN

-3222 ESSVE
+3222 ESSIE

-3267 KIKAWEEER
+3267 KIKAWEKE

>member
-1 MANYTFLAAQNYRTN
+1 M
-16 RKKEVARATSSSD
+16 
-29 YRKDEEN
+29 
-36 ARLARIEAIQRLR
+36 
-49 NGTAYNPT
+49 
-57 LLHTAEKMAS
+57 
-67 DDTKEK
+67 
-73 FSNTKTTLDSV
+73 
-84 TTAKSA
+84 
-90 ASTHSKKSPAITAG
+90 
-104 TTSSL
+104 
-109 MESAKSKSQ
+109 
-118 PSAGASLSAITTAK
+118 
-132 SSAKKNQVHRNNFSS
+132 
-147 VTADK
+147 
-152 TLLEKSQEPVTEEQ
+152 
-166 ATRRKAYSIYNGLDE
+166 
-181 ETYKK
+181 
-186 ANEAYKA
+186 
-193 ADVSAP
+193 
-199 SAARQR
+199 
-205 TAVANALME
+205 
-214 SGISKEKAVQYAKN
+214 
-228 WGNVQ
+228 
-233 GAKGIIDDARYE
+233 
-245 SSVNKRVNELSDD
+245 
-258 QYKELGNYI
+258 
-267 VRTDPKYYFDHPD
+267 
-280 LLDDSK
+280 
-286 PYYGQWES
+286 
-294 VDEYKQKFMDTYG
+294 
-307 VSEDEFDIYVDAAK
+307 
-321 RKLKKEATEREE
+321 
-333 QKRQE
+333 
-338 NMDKYPWA
+338 
-346 TMAYNVEDLATGFIA
+346 
-361 DGMAATTT
+361 
-369 AIAKLTGR
+369 
-377 QIDPYD
+377 
-383 YGFRQQRLNAAVE
+383 
-396 QKSAEQFADLVG
+396 
-408 KLGGGET
+408 
-415 AQNIAAGAY
+415 
-424 SVGNSI
+424 
-430 IKSKMAMDM
+430 
-439 GTGVADSLGLVKGTS
+439 
-454 QYRNIASLT
+454 
-463 NSGLFSAS
+463 
-471 AFSNSVRESKDA
+471 
-483 GLSDE
+483 
-488 QALRTGVANGINES
+488 
-502 LMEYLS
+502 
-508 FDKVLGLLD
+508 
-517 KPGKVTIKEGVKRF
+517 
-531 MGAMFAEG
+531 
-539 SEELNTDL
+539 
-547 ANTIADHLMNGEFE
+547 
-561 DTKNQ
+561 
-566 VSYLVA
+566 
-572 NGMDEETAK
+572 
-581 EQVWSDTLKQWT
+581 
-593 EDFIAGA
+593 
-600 ISGGVFAGGRIASS
+600 
-614 NINYHNLADNVS
+614 
-626 VELKEQL
+626 
-633 AETSKT
+633 
-639 MEEGTT
+639 
-645 AREIAESKPV
+645 
-655 EEWTRDDTAKVLQS
+655 
-669 MEEIAGEKG
+669 
-678 NYEDILAHEIEKTGK
+678 
-693 GSEEAKTIAQDM
+693 
-705 VKAASTSSEDTTE
+705 
-718 EDSARRIETWDEGT
+718 
-732 QETYGKFLRGE
+732 
-743 LTRESDTVA
+743 
-752 SAYEVRESPRQEKQ
+752 
-766 RGNSKTTV
+766 
-774 ARAYEKSSN
+774 
-783 NPVIAVKIS
+783 
-792 DITKSDAKVMLSD
+792 
-805 GSTTKLSEI
+805 
-814 RFDDRQTQQ
+814 
-823 LYNLASTFESSNAAN
+823 
-838 AFIEEF
+838 
-844 PGGDVATYA
+844 
-853 RSVMA
+853 
-858 YYNAGRN
+858 
-865 GAKSFDSLMGDSQ
+865 
-878 NGIYAAVDSSINRTF
+878 
-893 YELGVN
+893 
-899 DKTPVKAVTKPQAD
+899 
-913 TVSRGKVI
+913 
-921 DQRTEVTPDSDFV
+921 
-934 TRVASVLSN
+934 
-943 ADYENTVIKDT
+943 
-954 KLDNNARGEF
+954 
-964 NRILAEVAITTD
+964 
-976 SDNPLSAVVHEHIGE
+976 
-991 VSRAYNAEGW
+991 
-1001 DKVVDE
+1001 
-1007 VMDYMYSKEGMQWV
+1007 
-1021 NNRVS
+1021 
-1026 TYKEA
+1026 
-1031 YKKVSSNTDNRDAA
+1031 
-1045 TEFVNDVIGEIFT
+1045 
-1058 TEEGLEHLMNHAQEK
+1058 
-1073 LTEKEQK
+1073 
-1080 SFIQSI
+1080 
-1086 KDFFNNMIKSLKD
+1086 
-1099 YMESH
+1099 
-1104 SRRFSRSEYLKAS
+1104 
-1117 KQLEKIRDDALAAWD
+1117 
-1132 KAIENRKREMSGENK
+1132 
-1147 GSTVK
+1147 
-1152 AAEKKF
+1152 
-1158 ALELEESAKNI
+1158 
-1169 TPLLNTDYETLEKTN
+1169 
-1184 VSIVEMNSELDSK
+1184 
-1197 YVTAGK
+1197 
-1203 VSISKIIED
+1203 
-1212 QLKLCEHI
+1212 
-1220 RPGKTDLYYVVFD
+1220 
-1233 KINGLKAQISG
+1233 
-1244 KSIKHSINITDGTII
+1244 
-1259 SKIDDNAM
+1259 
-1267 NDIVCYS
+1267 
-1274 NLYEVLKNSVCVG
+1274 
-1287 SIVANKK
+1287 
-1294 HSEKGMVLYGVARLK
+1294 
-1309 DKGTFLVRTTLEHR
+1309 
-1323 EGAGYEIAKVGIVE
+1323 
-1337 NIRAIK
+1337 
-1343 TQQVEDMHWKN
+1343 
-1354 NSATL
+1354 
-1359 RQPADSVTVSE
+1359 
-1370 LLDYVKNNITAKDSI
+1370 
-1385 QIQLVQ
+1385 
-1391 QLDEMEKASAISGSQ
+1391 
-1406 QSNVAVPK
+1406 
-1414 ETLASKLNVSSDS
+1414 
-1427 KNINKRYSLNVDSEG
+1427 
-1442 NELSDQQ
+1442 
-1449 QEYFKDSKVRDENG
+1449 
-1463 KLKPVYHGTGSQF
+1463 
-1476 NVFSYDFI
+1476 
-1484 GKTGSAEGYGF
+1484 
-1495 YFTDQIEKAKG
+1495 
-1506 YSKRGTDVMSGY
+1506 
-1518 LNITKPLST
+1518 
-1527 SELTLTENEIRG
+1527 
-1539 LLLELDPTGDEIL
+1539 
-1552 ANFEYT
+1552 
-1558 GEGYPSKQWYNK
+1558 
-1570 AMKETI
+1570 
-1576 DTLME
+1576 
-1581 NESDDDVLAEIVNS
+1581 
-1595 GSDNE
+1595 
-1600 TVLTTVRNLYGYDG
+1600 
-1614 YIVEDKYED
+1614 
-1623 GNVYV
+1623 
-1628 AFSSEQF
+1628 
-1635 KNADN
+1635 
-1640 RQPTPDKDIRF
+1640 
-1651 SIEIANDEY
+1651 
-1660 KEAEDSELYDIAK
+1660 
-1673 RIYDSGTTS
+1673 
-1682 KKAYYKLSETLPERL
+1682 
-1697 VNDIKEILN
+1697 
-1706 IDVSDY
+1706 
-1712 GNEISET
+1712 
-1719 SIAHINRRHGPN
+1719 
-1731 GSSDHSME
+1731 
-1739 DVHNVARI
+1739 
-1747 EYAIENYA
+1747 
-1755 EIEEGA
+1755 
-1761 RSKEYR
+1761 
-1767 NRDGSYSKTIVMR
+1767 
-1780 ANIGSD
+1780 
-1786 FYYVVEAVPDAKI
+1786 
-1799 KTLHVVSAYINKND
+1799 
-1813 TFSDVV
+1813 
-1819 VSNDPNRY
+1819 
-1827 VQDEHRPNVS
+1827 
-1837 FPKSNV
+1837 
-1843 SSDRENVNKRYSLNL
+1843 YSLNL

-1873 FEALEETWTLEEQKQ
+1873 FEALEETWELEEQKQ
-1888 ASGIVQQGFEA
+1888 ASGIVQQGFEV

-1905 NDRIVNKIA
+1905 NDKIVNKIA

-1966 SKRIDQRDKADYDD
+1966 SKRIDPRDKADYDD

-2003 YGSYDAFRKS
+2003 YGSYDDFRKS

-2022 KGVSLDDIWSEIV
+2022 KGVPLDDIWSEIV

-2151 GEFYKLDQAERDAIR
+2151 EEFYKLDQAERDAIR

-2183 EGRLRRLRNQKNDKI
+2183 EGRLRRLRNQKSDKI

-2236 MHPNENKHIPA
+2236 MHPNENKHIPT

-2353 GAMQAVEEVTRAKRH
+2353 GAKQAVEEVTRAKRH

-2398 ENSVLMS
+2398 DNSVLMS

-2494 DIKLYEKGNIK
+2494 DIKLYEKGKIK

-2530 SERLTEEQAKYE
+2530 SERLTAEQAKYE

-2610 VMDSSLEGMGMLKER
+2610 VMDSTLEGMGMLKER

-2930 AAKNLVNA
+2930 AAKNLANA

-2972 WSSEK
+2972 WNSEK

-3194 SAIEDAVKSGDRQS
+3194 SAIEDAVKSGDRQN

-3267 KIKAWEEER
+3267 KIKAWEEE

>member
-16 RKKEVARATSSSD
+16 RKKEDSKGSSSSD

-49 NGTAYNPT
+49 NGTTYNPT

-132 SSAKKNQVHRNNFSS
+132 SSAKKNMISRNDFSS
-147 VTADK
+147 VTPDD
-152 TLLEKSQEPVTEEQ
+152 TLLEKANEPVTEEQ

-186 ANEAYKA
+186 ANEAFKA
-193 ADVSAP
+193 ADISGPSA
-199 SAARQR
+199 AARQR

-214 SGISKEKAVQYAKN
+214 SGISKEKAAQYAKN

-245 SSVNKRVNELSDD
+245 SSVEKRVNELSDD

-286 PYYGQWES
+286 SYYGQWES
-294 VDEYKQKFMDTYG
+294 GDEYKQKFMDTYG

-321 RKLKKEATEREE
+321 RKLNQEATERDI

-346 TMAYNVEDLATGFIA
+346 TTAYNVEDLATGFIA
-361 DGMAATTT
+361 DGMAAATT

-377 QIDPYD
+377 QIDPYS

-655 EEWTRDDTAKVLQS
+655 DEWTRDDTAKVLQS

-743 LTRESDTVA
+743 LTRENDTVA
-752 SAYEVRESPRQEKQ
+752 SAYEVRESQRQEKQ

-865 GAKSFDSLMGDSQ
+865 GAKSFDSLMSDSQ

-1031 YKKVSSNTDNRDAA
+1031 YKKVSSDTDNRDAA

-1132 KAIENRKREMSGENK
+1132 KAIENRKREMSGENSNTAK
-1147 GSTVK
+1147 ADKKAYSLNPNPDTKVEVDKEGIVIITGSRYSVSQVTKDFRNV
-1152 AAEKKF
+1152 
-1158 ALELEESAKNI
+1158 AKNI
-1169 TPLLNTDYETLEKTN
+1169 R
-1184 VSIVEMNSELDSK
+1184 SELSK
-1197 YVTAGK
+1197 LVGNSYVIKSDNREVHIGADFVGEYSGSKDTQKSRKDVKRTKANAIPG
-1203 VSISKIIED
+1203 IEKIIENAD
-1212 QLKLCEHI
+1212 NPKYLQNDEEKHNNDARRGWTRYDVTFGLSDGSVVNYFRGFLNIRMAADGKDYVYDITKINKLKNGPHI
-1220 RPGKTDLYYVVFD
+1220 RQAT
-1233 KINGLKAQISG
+1233 
-1244 KSIKHSINITDGTII
+1244 
-1259 SKIDDNAM
+1259 
-1267 NDIVCYS
+1267 
-1274 NLYEVLKNSVCVG
+1274 
-1287 SIVANKK
+1287 
-1294 HSEKGMVLYGVARLK
+1294 
-1309 DKGTFLVRTTLEHR
+1309 
-1323 EGAGYEIAKVGIVE
+1323 
-1337 NIRAIK
+1337 
-1343 TQQVEDMHWKN
+1343 N
-1354 NSATL
+1354 NSAY
-1359 RQPADSVTVSE
+1359 DNSGIHKE
-1370 LLDYVKNNITAKDSI
+1370 NIS
-1385 QIQLVQ
+1385 
-1391 QLDEMEKASAISGSQ
+1391 
-1406 QSNVAVPK
+1406 SNK
-1414 ETLASKLNVSSDS
+1414 ENV
-1427 KNINKRYSLNVDSEG
+1427 NKRYSLSVDSEG
-1442 NELSDQQ
+1442 NELSDKQ
-1449 QEYFKDSKVRDENG
+1449 QEYFKDSKVRDGNG
-1463 KLKPVYHGTGSQF
+1463 NLMVMYHGTPYGDF
-1476 NVFSYDFI
+1476 TVF
-1484 GKTGSAEGYGF
+1484 KNELN
-1495 YFTDQIEKAKG
+1495 YFTPNKKYGDRYQNPSASSVRG
-1506 YSKRGTDVMSGY
+1506 YYKDATKPKTYAVY
-1518 LNITKPLST
+1518 LNIQKPFDISNEET
-1527 SELTLTENEIRG
+1527 MDIFVNEYVKGGYAAGINPYISEREIREQVKNGIDWTEADNLKEFIEDMEYDYDG
-1539 LLLELDPTGDEIL
+1539 LVLDEGADGGYGDDVHTRGKSYVTFNPNQVKNIDNRKPTGD
-1552 ANFEYT
+1552 
-1558 GEGYPSKQWYNK
+1558 
-1570 AMKETI
+1570 
-1576 DTLME
+1576 
-1581 NESDDDVLAEIVNS
+1581 
-1595 GSDNE
+1595 
-1600 TVLTTVRNLYGYDG
+1600 
-1614 YIVEDKYED
+1614 
-1623 GNVYV
+1623 
-1628 AFSSEQF
+1628 
-1635 KNADN
+1635 
-1640 RQPTPDKDIRF
+1640 KDI
-1651 SIEIANDEY
+1651 
-1660 KEAEDSELYDIAK
+1660 
-1673 RIYDSGTTS
+1673 
-1682 KKAYYKLSETLPERL
+1682 
-1697 VNDIKEILN
+1697 
-1706 IDVSDY
+1706 
-1712 GNEISET
+1712 
-1719 SIAHINRRHGPN
+1719 
-1731 GSSDHSME
+1731 
-1739 DVHNVARI
+1739 
-1747 EYAIENYA
+1747 
-1755 EIEEGA
+1755 
-1761 RSKEYR
+1761 
-1767 NRDGSYSKTIVMR
+1767 
-1780 ANIGSD
+1780 
-1786 FYYVVEAVPDAKI
+1786 
-1799 KTLHVVSAYINKND
+1799 
-1813 TFSDVV
+1813 
-1819 VSNDPNRY
+1819 
-1827 VQDEHRPNVS
+1827 
-1837 FPKSNV
+1837 
-1843 SSDRENVNKRYSLNL
+1843 RYSLNL

-1966 SKRIDQRDKADYDD
+1966 SKRIDPRDKADYDD

-2042 SEDVSDADEITALA
+2042 SENVSDADEITALA

-2198 AEIRARNANSRT
+2198 AEINARHANSRT

-2247 GMVRSVIDVCEAVNV
+2247 GMVRSVIDVCEAVNI

-2398 ENSVLMS
+2398 DNSVLMS

-3126 ANTLS
+3126 ANTYKD
-3131 NPDSAKSGTKSTIK
+3131 PDKVKSGTKSTIK
-3145 ERYLNGEMSQEQ
+3145 ERYLNGEMSQKQ

-3180 NETGEKYLQYGELD
+3180 NETGEKYSKYGELD
-3194 SAIEDAVKSGDRQS
+3194 SAIEEAVKSQDRQS

-3227 SHISKTFKPIYQESH
+3227 SHISETFRPIYQESH

-3267 KIKAWEEER
+3267 KIKAWEEE

>member
-16 RKKEVARATSSSD
+16 RKKEDSKGSSSSD

-49 NGTAYNPT
+49 NGTTYNPT

-132 SSAKKNQVHRNNFSS
+132 SSAKKISRNDFSS
-147 VTADK
+147 VTPDD
-152 TLLEKSQEPVTEEQ
+152 TLLEKANEPVTEEQ

-228 WGNVQ
+228 WKNIQ
-233 GAKGIIDDARYE
+233 NAKGIIDDARYE

-267 VRTDPKYYFDHPD
+267 VRTAPKYYFDHPD

-321 RKLKKEATEREE
+321 RKLNQEATEREE

-424 SVGNSI
+424 SVGDSI

-539 SEELNTDL
+539 SEELSTDL

-669 MEEIAGEKG
+669 MEEIAGKKG

-743 LTRESDTVA
+743 LTRENDTVA
-752 SAYEVRESPRQEKQ
+752 SAYEVRESQRQEKQ

-814 RFDDRQTQQ
+814 RFDNRQTQQ

-865 GAKSFDSLMGDSQ
+865 GAKSFDSLMRDSQ

-913 TVSRGKVI
+913 NVSRGKVI

-1031 YKKVSSNTDNRDAA
+1031 YKKVSSETDNRDAA

-1132 KAIENRKREMSGENK
+1132 KAIENRKREMSGENSNTAK
-1147 GSTVK
+1147 ADKKAYSLNPNPDTKVEVDKEGIVIITGSRYSVSQVTKDFRNV
-1152 AAEKKF
+1152 
-1158 ALELEESAKNI
+1158 AKNI
-1169 TPLLNTDYETLEKTN
+1169 R
-1184 VSIVEMNSELDSK
+1184 SELSK
-1197 YVTAGK
+1197 LVGNSYVIKADNREVHIGADFVGEYSGSKDTQKSRKDVKRTKANAIPG
-1203 VSISKIIED
+1203 IEKIIENAD
-1212 QLKLCEHI
+1212 NPKYLQNDEEKHNNDARRGWTRYDVTFGLSDGSVVNYFRGFLNIRMAADGKDYVYDITKINKLKNGPHI
-1220 RPGKTDLYYVVFD
+1220 RQAT
-1233 KINGLKAQISG
+1233 
-1244 KSIKHSINITDGTII
+1244 
-1259 SKIDDNAM
+1259 
-1267 NDIVCYS
+1267 
-1274 NLYEVLKNSVCVG
+1274 
-1287 SIVANKK
+1287 
-1294 HSEKGMVLYGVARLK
+1294 
-1309 DKGTFLVRTTLEHR
+1309 
-1323 EGAGYEIAKVGIVE
+1323 
-1337 NIRAIK
+1337 
-1343 TQQVEDMHWKN
+1343 N
-1354 NSATL
+1354 NSAY
-1359 RQPADSVTVSE
+1359 DNSGIHKE
-1370 LLDYVKNNITAKDSI
+1370 NIS
-1385 QIQLVQ
+1385 
-1391 QLDEMEKASAISGSQ
+1391 
-1406 QSNVAVPK
+1406 SNK
-1414 ETLASKLNVSSDS
+1414 ENV
-1427 KNINKRYSLNVDSEG
+1427 NKRYSLNVDTEG

-1449 QEYFKDSKVRDENG
+1449 QEYFKDSKIRDENG
-1463 KLKPVYHGTGSQF
+1463 KLKPVYHGTKSQF

-1506 YSKRGTDVMSGY
+1506 YSKKGTDVMSGY

-1539 LLLELDPTGDEIL
+1539 LLSELDPTGDEIL

-1576 DTLME
+1576 NALME

-1628 AFSSEQF
+1628 AFTSEQF

-1640 RQPTPDKDIRF
+1640 RQPTSDKDI
-1651 SIEIANDEY
+1651 
-1660 KEAEDSELYDIAK
+1660 
-1673 RIYDSGTTS
+1673 
-1682 KKAYYKLSETLPERL
+1682 
-1697 VNDIKEILN
+1697 
-1706 IDVSDY
+1706 
-1712 GNEISET
+1712 
-1719 SIAHINRRHGPN
+1719 
-1731 GSSDHSME
+1731 
-1739 DVHNVARI
+1739 
-1747 EYAIENYA
+1747 
-1755 EIEEGA
+1755 
-1761 RSKEYR
+1761 
-1767 NRDGSYSKTIVMR
+1767 
-1780 ANIGSD
+1780 
-1786 FYYVVEAVPDAKI
+1786 
-1799 KTLHVVSAYINKND
+1799 
-1813 TFSDVV
+1813 
-1819 VSNDPNRY
+1819 
-1827 VQDEHRPNVS
+1827 
-1837 FPKSNV
+1837 
-1843 SSDRENVNKRYSLNL
+1843 RYSLNL

-1966 SKRIDQRDKADYDD
+1966 SKRIDPRDKADYDD

-2003 YGSYDAFRKS
+2003 YGSYDDFRKS

-2022 KGVSLDDIWSEIV
+2022 KGVPLDDIWSEIV

-2042 SEDVSDADEITALA
+2042 SEDVSDADEITALV

-2198 AEIRARNANSRT
+2198 AEINARHANSRT

-2353 GAMQAVEEVTRAKRH
+2353 GAKQAVEEVTRAKRH

-2398 ENSVLMS
+2398 DNSVLMS

-2494 DIKLYEKGNIK
+2494 DIKLYEKGKIK

-2530 SERLTEEQAKYE
+2530 SERLTAEQAKYE

-2704 ARKTESGIMDNLRSS
+2704 ANSSGGSMFDGVLNALRGN
-2719 FAGATLTLNVS
+2719 FAGATLSANVG

-2739 PTAASVVGYGP
+2739 PTAAAVVGYGP

-2760 GFNFKKGIPELEKRN
+2760 GFNLKKGIPELEKRN

-2783 GYSNERIADTTQTS
+2783 GYSNERVADATKLTAT
-2797 AMKSKAKE
+2797 KSKLRE
-2805 KLDWI
+2805 KADMI
-2810 SFMDIGT
+2810 GFMDAGT

-2830 SNFKNLKK
+2830 SKFKNLEK
-2838 GSDEYWDKVSETFT
+2838 GSDEYWNKVSEIFT
-2852 KVVAETQPNYTTL
+2852 KVVFETQPNYTTL

-2870 TRDPNKFMKQ
+2870 TRDPSSSKKLFF
-2880 IIMFKTQSL
+2880 MFKTQSL
-2889 QNFGIVYDAVGNY
+2889 QNIGIMYDAMGNFM
-2902 NAKSIALKEAKKT
+2902 AKTADYRDAKKSKNT
-2915 NSAELIATAKKEKMQ
+2915 DFIASTKKEVK
-2930 AAKNLVNA
+2930 AAANNLAHA
-2938 TTSQIVAAAVFN
+2938 TSSQIIAAAVFK
-2950 AMTILSK
+2950 AMDFLAKIFYHRQDK
-2957 LMLHKWKPFQDDDGE
+2957 FQDDDGNWDMKKIE
-2972 WSSEK
+2972 D
-2977 LMNFFMVGMVDTLS
+2977 FFVYGIINTLA
-2991 GSIIWGS
+2991 GGI
-2998 EIADVLEALL
+2998 L
-3008 LGETYYG
+3008 LGDEIVEGLESFFLDETYYG
-3015 TEVSVIEMWNDCNNA
+3015 AEVSILEMWNDFNEGMQSLKS
-3030 IINLHNNINKMNGA
+3030 NLNKMHDSA
-3044 QTDEEYDKYNYKVQT
+3044 TDEEHDEYSYKVEK
-3059 SILTLVTTLGQ
+3059 SILTIANVLGQ
-3070 FKGVPV
+3070 IKGVPV
-3076 NNVYNM
+3076 NNI
-3082 FNAVYTYAAGTSI
+3082 FNTFNSAYTYVMGTGI
-3095 MNGDVE
+3095 MDGDVE

-3180 NETGEKYLQYGELD
+3180 NKTGEKYLKYGELD
-3194 SAIEDAVKSGDRQS
+3194 SAIEDAVKSGDRQN

-3262 DKAME
+3262 DKAMK
-3267 KIKAWEEER
+3267 KIKAWEEE

>member
-16 RKKEVARATSSSD
+16 RKKEDSKGSSSSD

-49 NGTAYNPT
+49 NGTTYNPT

-132 SSAKKNQVHRNNFSS
+132 SSAKKISRNDFSS
-147 VTADK
+147 VTPDD
-152 TLLEKSQEPVTEEQ
+152 TLLEKANEPVTEEQ

-228 WGNVQ
+228 WKNIQ
-233 GAKGIIDDARYE
+233 NAKGIIDDARYE

-286 PYYGQWES
+286 SYYGQWES
-294 VDEYKQKFMDTYG
+294 EDEYKQKFMDTYG
-307 VSEDEFDIYVDAAK
+307 ISEDEFDIYVDAAK
-321 RKLKKEATEREE
+321 RKLNQEATERDT

-361 DGMAATTT
+361 DGMAAATT

-377 QIDPYD
+377 QIDPYS

-430 IKSKMAMDM
+430 IKSKMTMDM

-539 SEELNTDL
+539 SEELSTDL

-743 LTRESDTVA
+743 LTRENDTVA
-752 SAYEVRESPRQEKQ
+752 SAYEVRESQRQEKQ

-814 RFDDRQTQQ
+814 RFDNRQTQQ

-865 GAKSFDSLMGDSQ
+865 GAKSFDSLMRDSQ

-913 TVSRGKVI
+913 NVSRGKVI

-1031 YKKVSSNTDNRDAA
+1031 YKKVSSETDNRDAA

-1132 KAIENRKREMSGENK
+1132 KAIENRKREMSGENSNTAK
-1147 GSTVK
+1147 ADKKAYSLNPNPDTKVEVDKEGIVIITGSRYSVSQVTKDFRNV
-1152 AAEKKF
+1152 
-1158 ALELEESAKNI
+1158 AKNI
-1169 TPLLNTDYETLEKTN
+1169 R
-1184 VSIVEMNSELDSK
+1184 SELSK
-1197 YVTAGK
+1197 LVGNSYVIK
-1203 VSISKIIED
+1203 VDNREVHIGADFVGEYSGSKDTQKSRKDVKRTKANAIPGIEKIIENAD
-1212 QLKLCEHI
+1212 NPKYLQNDEEKHNNDARRGWTRYDVTFGLSDGSVVNYFRGFLNIRMAADGKDYVYDITKINKLKNGPHI
-1220 RPGKTDLYYVVFD
+1220 RQAT
-1233 KINGLKAQISG
+1233 
-1244 KSIKHSINITDGTII
+1244 
-1259 SKIDDNAM
+1259 
-1267 NDIVCYS
+1267 
-1274 NLYEVLKNSVCVG
+1274 
-1287 SIVANKK
+1287 
-1294 HSEKGMVLYGVARLK
+1294 
-1309 DKGTFLVRTTLEHR
+1309 
-1323 EGAGYEIAKVGIVE
+1323 
-1337 NIRAIK
+1337 
-1343 TQQVEDMHWKN
+1343 N
-1354 NSATL
+1354 NSAY
-1359 RQPADSVTVSE
+1359 DNSGIHKE
-1370 LLDYVKNNITAKDSI
+1370 NIS
-1385 QIQLVQ
+1385 
-1391 QLDEMEKASAISGSQ
+1391 
-1406 QSNVAVPK
+1406 SNK
-1414 ETLASKLNVSSDS
+1414 ENV
-1427 KNINKRYSLNVDSEG
+1427 NKRYSLNVDTEG

-1449 QEYFKDSKVRDENG
+1449 QEYFKDSKIRDENG
-1463 KLKPVYHGTGSQF
+1463 KLKPVYHGTKSQF

-1506 YSKRGTDVMSGY
+1506 YSKKGTDVMSGY

-1539 LLLELDPTGDEIL
+1539 LLSELDPTGDEIL
-1552 ANFEYT
+1552 SNFEYT

-1576 DTLME
+1576 NALME

-1614 YIVEDKYED
+1614 YIVEDKYGD

-1628 AFSSEQF
+1628 AFTSEQF

-1640 RQPTPDKDIRF
+1640 RQPTSDKDI
-1651 SIEIANDEY
+1651 
-1660 KEAEDSELYDIAK
+1660 
-1673 RIYDSGTTS
+1673 
-1682 KKAYYKLSETLPERL
+1682 
-1697 VNDIKEILN
+1697 
-1706 IDVSDY
+1706 
-1712 GNEISET
+1712 
-1719 SIAHINRRHGPN
+1719 
-1731 GSSDHSME
+1731 
-1739 DVHNVARI
+1739 
-1747 EYAIENYA
+1747 
-1755 EIEEGA
+1755 
-1761 RSKEYR
+1761 
-1767 NRDGSYSKTIVMR
+1767 
-1780 ANIGSD
+1780 
-1786 FYYVVEAVPDAKI
+1786 
-1799 KTLHVVSAYINKND
+1799 
-1813 TFSDVV
+1813 
-1819 VSNDPNRY
+1819 
-1827 VQDEHRPNVS
+1827 
-1837 FPKSNV
+1837 
-1843 SSDRENVNKRYSLNL
+1843 RYSLNL

-1966 SKRIDQRDKADYDD
+1966 SKRIDPRDKADYDD

-2003 YGSYDAFRKS
+2003 YGSYDDFRKS

-2022 KGVSLDDIWSEIV
+2022 KGVPLDDIWSEIV

-2198 AEIRARNANSRT
+2198 AEINARHANSRT

-2305 KNMFAGRNYTELTND
+2305 KNMFVGRNYTELTND

-2333 QQISNA
+2333 QQIANA

-2353 GAMQAVEEVTRAKRH
+2353 GAKQAVEEVTRAKRH

-2398 ENSVLMS
+2398 DNSVLMS

-2494 DIKLYEKGNIK
+2494 DIRLYEKGKIK

-2530 SERLTEEQAKYE
+2530 SERLTAEQAKYE

-2668 FHDSNGRIRNM
+2668 FHDSNGPMSRF
-2679 KETVRNVWGNSNEK
+2679 S
-2693 YLENIF
+2693 
-2699 KDIQG
+2699 
-2704 ARKTESGIMDNLRSS
+2704 
-2719 FAGATLTLNVS
+2719 
-2730 VAMKQAASY
+2730 
-2739 PTAASVVGYGP
+2739 
-2750 LLKAMKDIPK
+2750 
-2760 GFNFKKGIPELEKRN
+2760 
-2775 SLLWVRSQ
+2775 
-2783 GYSNERIADTTQTS
+2783 
-2797 AMKSKAKE
+2797 
-2805 KLDWI
+2805 
-2810 SFMDIGT
+2810 
-2817 VRTLEYASMYYVD
+2817 
-2830 SNFKNLKK
+2830 
-2838 GSDEYWDKVSETFT
+2838 
-2852 KVVAETQPNYTTL
+2852 
-2865 QQAAV
+2865 
-2870 TRDPNKFMKQ
+2870 
-2880 IIMFKTQSL
+2880 
-2889 QNFGIVYDAVGNY
+2889 
-2902 NAKSIALKEAKKT
+2902 T
-2915 NSAELIATAKKEKMQ
+2915 N
-2930 AAKNLVNA
+2930 
-2938 TTSQIVAAAVFN
+2938 
-2950 AMTILSK
+2950 
-2957 LMLHKWKPFQDDDGE
+2957 
-2972 WSSEK
+2972 
-2977 LMNFFMVGMVDTLS
+2977 
-2991 GSIIWGS
+2991 
-2998 EIADVLEALL
+2998 
-3008 LGETYYG
+3008 
-3015 TEVSVIEMWNDCNNA
+3015 
-3030 IINLHNNINKMNGA
+3030 
-3044 QTDEEYDKYNYKVQT
+3044 
-3059 SILTLVTTLGQ
+3059 
-3070 FKGVPV
+3070 
-3076 NNVYNM
+3076 
-3082 FNAVYTYAAGTSI
+3082 
-3095 MNGDVE
+3095 
-3101 KQYDRIVDAY
+3101 
-3111 LDGDTKEYK
+3111 
-3120 RLYEQK
+3120 
-3126 ANTLS
+3126 
-3131 NPDSAKSGTKSTIK
+3131 
-3145 ERYLNGEMSQEQ
+3145 
-3157 AESFLND
+3157 
-3164 LGYDDAYFTI
+3164 
-3174 KEWDYT
+3174 
-3180 NETGEKYLQYGELD
+3180 
-3194 SAIEDAVKSGDRQS
+3194 
-3208 VIDAVKDLTDHGIK
+3208 
-3222 ESSVE
+3222 
-3227 SHISKTFKPIYQESH
+3227 
-3242 SKANLKSYLITA
+3242 
-3254 YEYCGVPR
+3254 
-3262 DKAME
+3262 
-3267 KIKAWEEER
+3267 

>member
-1 MANYTFLAAQNYRTN
+1 MANYTFSAAQNYRTN
-16 RKKEVARATSSSD
+16 RKKEDSKGSSSSD

-49 NGTAYNPT
+49 NGTAYNST

-186 ANEAYKA
+186 ANEAFKA
-193 ADVSAP
+193 ADVSGP
-199 SAARQR
+199 SAAARQR
-205 TAVANALME
+205 SAVANALME
-214 SGISKEKAVQYAKN
+214 SGISKEKAAQYAKN

-267 VRTDPKYYFDHPD
+267 ARTDPKYYFDHPD

-294 VDEYKQKFMDTYG
+294 GDEYKQKFMDTYG

-321 RKLKKEATEREE
+321 RKLNKEATERDI

-346 TMAYNVEDLATGFIA
+346 TAAYNVEDLATGFIA
-361 DGMAATTT
+361 DGMAAATT
-369 AIAKLTGR
+369 AIDKLTGR
-377 QIDPYD
+377 QIDPYS

-439 GTGVADSLGLVKGTS
+439 GTGVADSLGLLKGTS

-508 FDKVLGLLD
+508 FDKVLELLD

-633 AETSKT
+633 AETSKS

-718 EDSARRIETWDEGT
+718 EDSARRIEKWDEGT

-743 LTRESDTVA
+743 LTRENDTVA
-752 SAYEVRESPRQEKQ
+752 SAYEARESQRQEKQ

-1080 SFIQSI
+1080 SFIKSI

-1132 KAIENRKREMSGENK
+1132 KAIENRKSEMSGENSNTAK
-1147 GSTVK
+1147 ADKKAYSLNPNPDTKVEVDKEGIVIITGSRYSVSQVTKDFRNV
-1152 AAEKKF
+1152 
-1158 ALELEESAKNI
+1158 AKNI
-1169 TPLLNTDYETLEKTN
+1169 R
-1184 VSIVEMNSELDSK
+1184 SELSK
-1197 YVTAGK
+1197 LVGNSYVIKSDNREVHIGADFVGEYSGSKDTQKSRKDVKRTKANAIPG
-1203 VSISKIIED
+1203 IEKIIENAD
-1212 QLKLCEHI
+1212 NPKYLQNDEEKHNNDARRGWTRYDVTFGLSDGSVVNYFRGFLNIRMAADGKDYVYDITKINKLKNGPHI
-1220 RPGKTDLYYVVFD
+1220 RQAT
-1233 KINGLKAQISG
+1233 
-1244 KSIKHSINITDGTII
+1244 
-1259 SKIDDNAM
+1259 
-1267 NDIVCYS
+1267 
-1274 NLYEVLKNSVCVG
+1274 
-1287 SIVANKK
+1287 
-1294 HSEKGMVLYGVARLK
+1294 
-1309 DKGTFLVRTTLEHR
+1309 
-1323 EGAGYEIAKVGIVE
+1323 
-1337 NIRAIK
+1337 
-1343 TQQVEDMHWKN
+1343 N
-1354 NSATL
+1354 NSAY
-1359 RQPADSVTVSE
+1359 DNSGIHKE
-1370 LLDYVKNNITAKDSI
+1370 NIS
-1385 QIQLVQ
+1385 
-1391 QLDEMEKASAISGSQ
+1391 
-1406 QSNVAVPK
+1406 SNK
-1414 ETLASKLNVSSDS
+1414 ENV
-1427 KNINKRYSLNVDSEG
+1427 NKRYSLNVDSEE

-1463 KLKPVYHGTGSQF
+1463 NLMVMYHGTPYGDF
-1476 NVFSYDFI
+1476 TVF
-1484 GKTGSAEGYGF
+1484 KNELN
-1495 YFTDQIEKAKG
+1495 YFTPNKKYGDRYQNPSASSVRG
-1506 YSKRGTDVMSGY
+1506 YYKDATNPKTYAVY
-1518 LNITKPLST
+1518 LNIKKPFDISNEET
-1527 SELTLTENEIRG
+1527 MDIFVNEYVKGGYAAGINPYISEREIREQVKNGIDWTEADNLKEFIEDMEYDYDG
-1539 LLLELDPTGDEIL
+1539 LVLDEGADGGYGDDVHTRGKSYVTFNPNQVKNIDNRKPTGD
-1552 ANFEYT
+1552 
-1558 GEGYPSKQWYNK
+1558 
-1570 AMKETI
+1570 
-1576 DTLME
+1576 
-1581 NESDDDVLAEIVNS
+1581 
-1595 GSDNE
+1595 
-1600 TVLTTVRNLYGYDG
+1600 
-1614 YIVEDKYED
+1614 
-1623 GNVYV
+1623 
-1628 AFSSEQF
+1628 
-1635 KNADN
+1635 
-1640 RQPTPDKDIRF
+1640 KDI
-1651 SIEIANDEY
+1651 
-1660 KEAEDSELYDIAK
+1660 
-1673 RIYDSGTTS
+1673 
-1682 KKAYYKLSETLPERL
+1682 
-1697 VNDIKEILN
+1697 
-1706 IDVSDY
+1706 
-1712 GNEISET
+1712 
-1719 SIAHINRRHGPN
+1719 
-1731 GSSDHSME
+1731 
-1739 DVHNVARI
+1739 
-1747 EYAIENYA
+1747 
-1755 EIEEGA
+1755 
-1761 RSKEYR
+1761 
-1767 NRDGSYSKTIVMR
+1767 
-1780 ANIGSD
+1780 
-1786 FYYVVEAVPDAKI
+1786 
-1799 KTLHVVSAYINKND
+1799 
-1813 TFSDVV
+1813 
-1819 VSNDPNRY
+1819 
-1827 VQDEHRPNVS
+1827 
-1837 FPKSNV
+1837 
-1843 SSDRENVNKRYSLNL
+1843 RYSLNL

-1873 FEALEETWTLEEQKQ
+1873 FEALEETWALEEQKQ

-1956 QEVAKPVLEQ
+1956 QKVAKPVLEQ
-1966 SKRIDQRDKADYDD
+1966 SKRIDPRDKADYDD

-2198 AEIRARNANSRT
+2198 AEINARHANSRT

-2247 GMVRSVIDVCEAVNV
+2247 GMVRSVIDVCEAVNI

-2991 GSIIWGS
+2991 GSVIWGS

-3222 ESSVE
+3222 ESSIE

>member
-16 RKKEVARATSSSD
+16 RKKEDSKGSSSSD

-36 ARLARIEAIQRLR
+36 ARLTRIEAIQRLR
-49 NGTAYNPT
+49 NGTTYNPI

-132 SSAKKNQVHRNNFSS
+132 SSAKKISRNDFSS
-147 VTADK
+147 VTPDD
-152 TLLEKSQEPVTEEQ
+152 TLLEKANEPVTEEQ

-228 WGNVQ
+228 WKNIQ
-233 GAKGIIDDARYE
+233 NAKGIIDDARYE

-267 VRTDPKYYFDHPD
+267 VRTAPKYYFDHPD

-321 RKLKKEATEREE
+321 RKLNQEATEREE

-424 SVGNSI
+424 SVGDSI

-539 SEELNTDL
+539 SEELSTDL

-669 MEEIAGEKG
+669 MEEIAGKKG

-693 GSEEAKTIAQDM
+693 DSEEAKTIAQDM

-743 LTRESDTVA
+743 LTRENDTVA
-752 SAYEVRESPRQEKQ
+752 SAYEVRESQRQEKQ

-814 RFDDRQTQQ
+814 RFDNRQTQQ

-865 GAKSFDSLMGDSQ
+865 GAKSFDSLMRDSQ

-913 TVSRGKVI
+913 NVSRGKVI

-1031 YKKVSSNTDNRDAA
+1031 YKKVSSETDNRDAA

-1132 KAIENRKREMSGENK
+1132 KAIENRKREMSGENSNTAK
-1147 GSTVK
+1147 ADKKAYSLNPNPDTKVEVDKEGIVIITGSRYSVSQVTKDFRNV
-1152 AAEKKF
+1152 
-1158 ALELEESAKNI
+1158 AKNI
-1169 TPLLNTDYETLEKTN
+1169 R
-1184 VSIVEMNSELDSK
+1184 SELSK
-1197 YVTAGK
+1197 LVGNSYVIKADNREVHIGADFVGEYSGSKDTQKSRKDVKRTKANAIPG
-1203 VSISKIIED
+1203 IEKIIENAD
-1212 QLKLCEHI
+1212 NPKYLQNDEEKHNNDARRGWTRYDVTFGLSDGSVVNYFRGFLNIRMAADGKDYVYDITKINKLKNGPHI
-1220 RPGKTDLYYVVFD
+1220 RQAT
-1233 KINGLKAQISG
+1233 
-1244 KSIKHSINITDGTII
+1244 
-1259 SKIDDNAM
+1259 
-1267 NDIVCYS
+1267 
-1274 NLYEVLKNSVCVG
+1274 
-1287 SIVANKK
+1287 
-1294 HSEKGMVLYGVARLK
+1294 
-1309 DKGTFLVRTTLEHR
+1309 
-1323 EGAGYEIAKVGIVE
+1323 
-1337 NIRAIK
+1337 
-1343 TQQVEDMHWKN
+1343 N
-1354 NSATL
+1354 NSAY
-1359 RQPADSVTVSE
+1359 DNSGIHKE
-1370 LLDYVKNNITAKDSI
+1370 NIS
-1385 QIQLVQ
+1385 
-1391 QLDEMEKASAISGSQ
+1391 
-1406 QSNVAVPK
+1406 SNK
-1414 ETLASKLNVSSDS
+1414 ENV
-1427 KNINKRYSLNVDSEG
+1427 NKRYSLNVDTEG

-1449 QEYFKDSKVRDENG
+1449 QEYFKDSKIRDENG
-1463 KLKPVYHGTGSQF
+1463 KLKPVYHGTKSQF

-1506 YSKRGTDVMSGY
+1506 YSKKGTDVMSGY

-1539 LLLELDPTGDEIL
+1539 LLSELDPTGDEIL
-1552 ANFEYT
+1552 SNFEYT

-1576 DTLME
+1576 NALME

-1614 YIVEDKYED
+1614 YIVEDKYGD

-1628 AFSSEQF
+1628 AFTSEQF

-1640 RQPTPDKDIRF
+1640 RQPTSDKDI
-1651 SIEIANDEY
+1651 
-1660 KEAEDSELYDIAK
+1660 
-1673 RIYDSGTTS
+1673 
-1682 KKAYYKLSETLPERL
+1682 
-1697 VNDIKEILN
+1697 
-1706 IDVSDY
+1706 
-1712 GNEISET
+1712 
-1719 SIAHINRRHGPN
+1719 
-1731 GSSDHSME
+1731 
-1739 DVHNVARI
+1739 
-1747 EYAIENYA
+1747 
-1755 EIEEGA
+1755 
-1761 RSKEYR
+1761 
-1767 NRDGSYSKTIVMR
+1767 
-1780 ANIGSD
+1780 
-1786 FYYVVEAVPDAKI
+1786 
-1799 KTLHVVSAYINKND
+1799 
-1813 TFSDVV
+1813 
-1819 VSNDPNRY
+1819 
-1827 VQDEHRPNVS
+1827 
-1837 FPKSNV
+1837 
-1843 SSDRENVNKRYSLNL
+1843 RYSLNL

-1966 SKRIDQRDKADYDD
+1966 SKRIDPRDKADYDD

-2003 YGSYDAFRKS
+2003 YGSYDDFRKS

-2022 KGVSLDDIWSEIV
+2022 KGVPLDDIWSEIV

-2198 AEIRARNANSRT
+2198 AEINARHANSRT

-2353 GAMQAVEEVTRAKRH
+2353 GAKQAVEEVTRAKRH

-2398 ENSVLMS
+2398 DNSVLMS

-2494 DIKLYEKGNIK
+2494 DIKLYEKGKIK

-2530 SERLTEEQAKYE
+2530 SERLTAEQAKYE

-2739 PTAASVVGYGP
+2739 PTAAAVVGYGP

-2760 GFNFKKGIPELEKRN
+2760 GFNLKKGIPELEKRN

-2930 AAKNLVNA
+2930 AAKNLANA

-2991 GSIIWGS
+2991 GSIIWGG

-3194 SAIEDAVKSGDRQS
+3194 SAIEDAVKSGDRQN

-3267 KIKAWEEER
+3267 KIKAWEEE

>member
-16 RKKEVARATSSSD
+16 RKKEDSKGSSSSD

-36 ARLARIEAIQRLR
+36 ARLVRIEAIQRLR
-49 NGTAYNPT
+49 NGTTYNPT

-104 TTSSL
+104 TTSNL

-132 SSAKKNQVHRNNFSS
+132 SSAKKNTISRNDFSS
-147 VTADK
+147 VTPDD
-152 TLLEKSQEPVTEEQ
+152 TLLEKANEPVTEKQ
-166 ATRRKAYSIYNGLDE
+166 ATTRKAYSIYDGLDE

-186 ANEAYKA
+186 ANEAFKA
-193 ADVSAP
+193 ADISGPSA
-199 SAARQR
+199 AARQR

-214 SGISKEKAVQYAKN
+214 SGISKEKAAQYAKN

-245 SSVNKRVNELSDD
+245 SSVEKRVNELSDD

-267 VRTDPKYYFDHPD
+267 VRTAPKYYFDHPD

-321 RKLKKEATEREE
+321 RKLNQEATEREE

-424 SVGNSI
+424 SVGDSI

-539 SEELNTDL
+539 SEELSTDL

-669 MEEIAGEKG
+669 MEEIAGKKG

-743 LTRESDTVA
+743 LTRENDTVA
-752 SAYEVRESPRQEKQ
+752 SAYEVRESQRQEKQ

-814 RFDDRQTQQ
+814 RFDNRQIQQ

-865 GAKSFDSLMGDSQ
+865 GAKSFDSLMRDSQ

-913 TVSRGKVI
+913 NVSRGKVI

-1031 YKKVSSNTDNRDAA
+1031 YKKVSSETDNRDAA

-1132 KAIENRKREMSGENK
+1132 KAIENRKREMSGENSNTAK
-1147 GSTVK
+1147 ADKKAYSLNPNPDTKVEVDKEGIVIITGSRYSVSQVTKDFRNV
-1152 AAEKKF
+1152 
-1158 ALELEESAKNI
+1158 AKNI
-1169 TPLLNTDYETLEKTN
+1169 R
-1184 VSIVEMNSELDSK
+1184 SELSK
-1197 YVTAGK
+1197 LVGNSYVIK
-1203 VSISKIIED
+1203 VDNREVHIGADFVGEYSGSKDTQKSRKDVKRTKANAIPGIEKIIENAD
-1212 QLKLCEHI
+1212 NPKYLQNDEEKHNNDARRGWTRYDVTFGLSDGSVVNYFRGFLNIRMAADGKDYVYDITKINKLKNGPHI
-1220 RPGKTDLYYVVFD
+1220 RQAT
-1233 KINGLKAQISG
+1233 
-1244 KSIKHSINITDGTII
+1244 
-1259 SKIDDNAM
+1259 
-1267 NDIVCYS
+1267 
-1274 NLYEVLKNSVCVG
+1274 
-1287 SIVANKK
+1287 
-1294 HSEKGMVLYGVARLK
+1294 
-1309 DKGTFLVRTTLEHR
+1309 
-1323 EGAGYEIAKVGIVE
+1323 
-1337 NIRAIK
+1337 
-1343 TQQVEDMHWKN
+1343 N
-1354 NSATL
+1354 NSAY
-1359 RQPADSVTVSE
+1359 DNSGIHKE
-1370 LLDYVKNNITAKDSI
+1370 NIS
-1385 QIQLVQ
+1385 
-1391 QLDEMEKASAISGSQ
+1391 
-1406 QSNVAVPK
+1406 SNK
-1414 ETLASKLNVSSDS
+1414 ENV
-1427 KNINKRYSLNVDSEG
+1427 NKRYSLNVDTEG

-1449 QEYFKDSKVRDENG
+1449 QEYFKDSKIRDENG
-1463 KLKPVYHGTGSQF
+1463 KLKPVYHGTKSQF

-1506 YSKRGTDVMSGY
+1506 YSKKGTDVMSGY

-1539 LLLELDPTGDEIL
+1539 LLSELDPTGDEIL
-1552 ANFEYT
+1552 SNFEYT

-1576 DTLME
+1576 NALME

-1614 YIVEDKYED
+1614 YIVEDKYGD

-1628 AFSSEQF
+1628 AFTSEQF

-1640 RQPTPDKDIRF
+1640 RQPTSDKDI
-1651 SIEIANDEY
+1651 
-1660 KEAEDSELYDIAK
+1660 
-1673 RIYDSGTTS
+1673 
-1682 KKAYYKLSETLPERL
+1682 
-1697 VNDIKEILN
+1697 
-1706 IDVSDY
+1706 
-1712 GNEISET
+1712 
-1719 SIAHINRRHGPN
+1719 
-1731 GSSDHSME
+1731 
-1739 DVHNVARI
+1739 
-1747 EYAIENYA
+1747 
-1755 EIEEGA
+1755 
-1761 RSKEYR
+1761 
-1767 NRDGSYSKTIVMR
+1767 
-1780 ANIGSD
+1780 
-1786 FYYVVEAVPDAKI
+1786 
-1799 KTLHVVSAYINKND
+1799 
-1813 TFSDVV
+1813 
-1819 VSNDPNRY
+1819 
-1827 VQDEHRPNVS
+1827 
-1837 FPKSNV
+1837 
-1843 SSDRENVNKRYSLNL
+1843 RYSLNL

-1966 SKRIDQRDKADYDD
+1966 SKRIDPRDKADYDD

-2003 YGSYDAFRKS
+2003 YGSYDDFRKS

-2022 KGVSLDDIWSEIV
+2022 KGVPLDDIWSEIV

-2198 AEIRARNANSRT
+2198 AEINARHANSRT

-2353 GAMQAVEEVTRAKRH
+2353 GAKQAVEEVTRAKRH

-2398 ENSVLMS
+2398 DNSVLMS

-2494 DIKLYEKGNIK
+2494 DIKLYEKGKIK

-2530 SERLTEEQAKYE
+2530 SERLTAEQAKYE

-2739 PTAASVVGYGP
+2739 PTAAAVVGYGP

-2760 GFNFKKGIPELEKRN
+2760 GFNLKKGIPELEKRN

-2930 AAKNLVNA
+2930 AAKNLANA

-3267 KIKAWEEER
+3267 KIKAWE